1 MNIENEIINNKE
13 NLTIK
18 YAFKLLERLEILLKN
33 SKAENDIDKF
43 VLLKTAACDL
53 AFACEL
59 LIKSKLSR
67 YGNDSSYKPWESHNL
82 MTCYDKL
89 EPEDKTLLENKMLEK
104 NYNIMDVLRNE
115 NTSLAYEK
123 RYLYEENT
131 GIPNYKFLCHFAN
144 ALLELENEDTY
155 NLEIIDTLSDNFD
168 YTVFDKDN
176 ILEKHTAKIFEKA
189 NIYDIDNNFDYEEKY
204 IVKNMKTSDYALFS
218 ELIFKKFSN
227 ERNYRAHELSK
238 LHKRLE
244 DACKFLITKEDY
256 TYRYIVD
263 NKNINFYWTFDS
275 LLSSEEFDVG
285 DRLRDIYADLDDAFK
300 KSRYATTEFYDK
312 YDEVYNFAQRIKI
325 INDLLSGNHTE
336 VNTIMT
342 NKKILMEK
350 FGYHFMEKY
359 SFTAEEIK
367 NINIDYLMY
376 LNSCIDINFDY
387 AVPKKILLETNE
399 DIINKI
405 KYFILNYP
413 DEIIPIA
420 IDYLV
425 EKKDNFYILDQY
437 KYNISIK
444 LQKSGISQTRE
455 NIDKYISLVEQVN
468 IFLKQVNMCE
478 LEEYFTNYILSG
490 KILIYMIKI
499 NDSDRINSYIEYL
512 YNLYD
517 YHYDIDKFHLDFL
530 SKIYLEDINK
540 INKLRKIFKNNNQ
553 EELFYQQIG
562 YILEINEEQISKTLD
577 IINKNKILI
586 SYYKDPSLFKTDLNK
601 LLQFINEIN
610 QSDKIKLDEK
620 LSITN
625 KINLKKYNSIDM
637 RGIYKI
643 LYENN
648 LLFLYKYEGVMTYNV
663 NVIDDS
669 ILLNELMSYDLIK
682 NINSSRYSDRDRDG
696 ISTLVYN
703 IFNYKKIKNNLL
715 DLLIK
720 KIVIDNPHILD
731 KLNTSSGLQNNIY
744 KINIYNTWY
753 EKIENNNIFINGG
766 AYNLTAELKSELKNI
781 LLKAIENPNY
791 TMLEPLSERIKTIF
805 SNKELLKNINE
816 DILNKYSISLMQK
829 IVTVSKFK
837 TADFS
842 NIKYFKNLFR
852 VIYENNLNVDKMLD
866 LLNLLYD
873 FGNRGIVMP
882 FVMRLLTLN
891 SDETEFDILGNRHNF
906 NDDFIEY
913 LINNINGKNI
923 FEVAD
928 FIKNVN
934 IVPKEHDEEINM
946 LKI

>member
-18 YAFKLLERLEILLKN
+18 YASKLLERLEILLKN
-33 SKAENDIDKF
+33 SKAETDIDKF
-43 VLLKTAACDL
+43 VLLKTAASDL

-82 MTCYDKL
+82 MTCYSKL
-89 EPEDKTLLENKMLEK
+89 EQEDKTLLENKMLEK
-104 NYNIMDVLRNE
+104 NYNMIDVLSNE

-155 NLEIIDTLSDNFD
+155 KLEIIDTLSDNFD
-168 YTVFDKDN
+168 YTVFDKNN

-189 NIYDIDNNFDYEEKY
+189 NIYDIDNDFDYEERY
-204 IVKNMKTSDYALFS
+204 IIKNMKTSDYALFS

-227 ERNYRAHELSK
+227 GRNYRAHELSE

-325 INDLLSGNHTE
+325 INDLLLGNRTE
-336 VNTIMT
+336 VNIIMK

-350 FGYHFMEKY
+350 FGYHFMEIN

-376 LNSCIDINFDY
+376 LNSCIDVNSY
-387 AVPKKILLETNE
+387 CEVPKKILLETDKN
-399 DIINKI
+399 IINKI

-413 DEIIPIA
+413 DERIPIA

-425 EKKDNFYILDQY
+425 EKKDNYYILDQF

-444 LQKSGISQTRE
+444 LQESGISQTRE
-455 NIDKYISLVEQVN
+455 NIDKYISLVEQFN
-468 IFLKQVNMCE
+468 KCGLGKD
-478 LEEYFTNYILSG
+478 LTNSILSG
-490 KILIYMIKI
+490 KILMSMIKI
-499 NDSDRINSYIEYL
+499 NDLDKI
-512 YNLYD
+512 NLYIKYLFNLYYLD
-517 YHYDIDKFHLDFL
+517 YDINKFHFDFL

-553 EELFYQQIG
+553 KELFYQQIG
-562 YILEINEEQISKTLD
+562 YILEINEEQIYKTLD
-577 IINKNKILI
+577 IINKNKILMF
-586 SYYKDPSLFKTDLNK
+586 YYKDPNLFKTDLNK
-601 LLQFINEIN
+601 FLQFINEIN

-625 KINLKKYNSIDM
+625 KINLKKYNNIDM

-648 LLFLYKYEGVMTYNV
+648 LLFLYKYEGIMTANV
-663 NVIDDS
+663 NVIDDP
-669 ILLNELMSYDLIK
+669 ILLNELMGYDLIK
-682 NINSSRYSDRDRDG
+682 NINNSRYNDRDRDG
-696 ISTLVYN
+696 VSTLVYN
-703 IFNYKKIKNNLL
+703 MFNYKEIKDNLL
-715 DLLIK
+715 DLLTK
-720 KIVIDNPHILD
+720 KIVIDNPYILD

-753 EKIENNNIFINGG
+753 EKIENNSIFINGG

-781 LLKAIENPNY
+781 LLEAIENPNY
-791 TMLEPLSERIKTIF
+791 TMLEQLSERIRIIF
-805 SNKELLKNINE
+805 SNKELLKNIDK
-816 DILNKYSISLMQK
+816 DILNKYSISLMQN
-829 IVTVSKFK
+829 IVTKSKFK
-837 TADFS
+837 TTDFS
-842 NIKYFKNLFR
+842 NIKYFSKLFR
-852 VIYENNLNVDKMLD
+852 IIYENNLNIDKMLD
-866 LLNLLYD
+866 LLNLLYG

-882 FVMRLLTLN
+882 FVTKILTFN
-891 SDETEFDILGNRHNF
+891 SDRNEFDILGNRHNF
-906 NDDFIEY
+906 NADFIEY

-923 FEVAD
+923 IEVAD
-928 FIKNVN
+928 FISNID
-934 IVPKEHDEEINM
+934 IVPKEHNEKINM

>member
-18 YAFKLLERLEILLKN
+18 YASKLLERLEILLKN

-43 VLLKTAACDL
+43 VLLKTAASDL

-82 MTCYDKL
+82 KTCYDKL
-89 EPEDKTLLENKMLEK
+89 KQEDKTLLENKMLEK
-104 NYNIMDVLRNE
+104 NYNIIDVLSNE

-123 RYLYEENT
+123 RYLYEQNT
-131 GIPNYKFLCHFAN
+131 GIPNYKFLCLFAN

-168 YTVFDKDN
+168 YIVFDKDN

-189 NIYDIDNNFDYEEKY
+189 NIYDIDNDFDYEERY
-204 IVKNMKTSDYALFS
+204 IIKNMKTSDYALFS

-227 ERNYRAHELSK
+227 GRNYRSHELSE

-275 LLSSEEFDVG
+275 LLSGEEFDVG

-325 INDLLSGNHTE
+325 INDLLLGNHTE
-336 VNTIMT
+336 VNIIME

-376 LNSCIDINFDY
+376 LKNIDINFDY

-413 DEIIPIA
+413 NKQIPIA

-425 EKKDNFYILDQY
+425 EKKDNSYILDQY
-437 KYNISIK
+437 KHNISIK
-444 LQKSGISQTRE
+444 LQESGISQTRE
-455 NIDKYISLVEQVN
+455 NIDKYISL
-468 IFLKQVNMCE
+468 LKQVNTLLKQVNRCE

-499 NDSDRINSYIEYL
+499 NNLDIINSYIKYL
-512 YNLYD
+512 FNLYD
-517 YHYDIDKFHLDFL
+517 SHYDIDKFHLDFL

-540 INKLRKIFKNNNQ
+540 INELRKIFKNNNQ
-553 EELFYQQIG
+553 KELFYQQIG
-562 YILEINEEQISKTLD
+562 YILEINEEQIYKTLD
-577 IINKNKILI
+577 IINKNQIPI
-586 SYYKDPSLFKTDLNK
+586 SYYKDPNLFKTDLNK
-601 LLQFINEIN
+601 FLQFINEIN

-625 KINLKKYNSIDM
+625 KINLKKYNNIDM
-637 RGIYKI
+637 KKIYKI

-648 LLFLYKYEGVMTYNV
+648 LLFLYKYEGIMTYNV
-663 NVIDDS
+663 NVIDNTN
-669 ILLNELMSYDLIK
+669 LLNELMGYDLIK
-682 NINSSRYSDRDRDG
+682 NINNSRYNDSDRHG

-703 IFNYKKIKNNLL
+703 MFNYKEIKDNLL
-715 DLLIK
+715 DLLTK
-720 KIVIDNPHILD
+720 KIVIDNPSILN

-781 LLKAIENPNY
+781 LLEAIENPNY
-791 TMLEPLSERIKTIF
+791 TMLESLSERIRIIF
-805 SNKELLKNINE
+805 SNKELLKNIDE
-816 DILNKYSISLMQK
+816 DILNKYSISLMQN
-829 IVTVSKFK
+829 IVTKSKFK

-842 NIKYFKNLFR
+842 NIKYFSKLFR
-852 VIYENNLNVDKMLD
+852 IIYENNLNIDKMLE
-866 LLNLLYD
+866 LLNLSYD

-882 FVMRLLTLN
+882 FVTKILTFN
-891 SDETEFDILGNRHNF
+891 SDRNEFDILGNRHNF
-906 NDDFIEY
+906 NADFIEY

-923 FEVAD
+923 IEVAD
-928 FIKNVN
+928 FICNIN

>member
-18 YAFKLLERLEILLKN
+18 YASKLLERLEILLKN
-33 SKAENDIDKF
+33 SKAESDIDKF

-67 YGNDSSYKPWESHNL
+67 YGNDSLYKPWESHNL
-82 MTCYDKL
+82 MACYDKL
-89 EPEDKTLLENKMLEK
+89 EQEDKTLLENKMLEK

-168 YTVFDKDN
+168 YTVFDKNN

-189 NIYDIDNNFDYEEKY
+189 NIYDIDNNFDCEERY
-204 IVKNMKTSDYALFS
+204 IIKNMKTSDYALFS

-227 ERNYRAHELSK
+227 GRNCRSHELSE

-275 LLSSEEFDVG
+275 LLSGEEFDVG

-325 INDLLSGNHTE
+325 INDLLFGNRTE

-350 FGYHFMEKY
+350 FGYHFMEIN

-367 NINIDYLMY
+367 NINIDYLMF
-376 LNSCIDINFDY
+376 LKSCIDNNFDY
-387 AVPKKILLETNE
+387 AVPKKILLETDKN
-399 DIINKI
+399 IINKI

-413 DEIIPIA
+413 DERIPIA

-425 EKKDNFYILDQY
+425 EKKDNSYILDQY

-444 LQKSGISQTRE
+444 LQESGISQTRE
-455 NIDKYISLVEQVN
+455 NIDKYISL
-468 IFLKQVNMCE
+468 LKQVNTLLKQVNRCE

-499 NDSDRINSYIEYL
+499 NNLDIINSYIKYL
-512 YNLYD
+512 FDLYD
-517 YHYDIDKFHLDFL
+517 SHYDIDKFHLDFL
-530 SKIYLEDINK
+530 AKIYLEDINK

-562 YILEINEEQISKTLD
+562 YILEISEEQIYKTLD
-577 IINKNKILI
+577 IINKNQIQI

-625 KINLKKYNSIDM
+625 KINLKKYNNIDM

-643 LYENN
+643 LYEHN
-648 LLFLYKYEGVMTYNV
+648 LLFLYKYEGIMTANV
-663 NVIDDS
+663 NVIDDP
-669 ILLNELMSYDLIK
+669 ILLNKLMGYDLIK
-682 NINSSRYSDRDRDG
+682 NINNSRYSDKDRDG

-703 IFNYKKIKNNLL
+703 MFNYKEIKDNLL
-715 DLLIK
+715 DLLTK
-720 KIVIDNPHILD
+720 KIVIDNPSILN
-731 KLNTSSGLQNNIY
+731 KLNSSSGLQNNIY

-791 TMLEPLSERIKTIF
+791 TMLEPLSERIKIIF
-805 SNKELLKNINE
+805 SNKELLKNIDE

-882 FVMRLLTLN
+882 FVTELLTLN
-891 SDETEFDILGNRHNF
+891 SDGNEFDILGNRHNF

-928 FIKNVN
+928 FIKNIN

>member
-18 YAFKLLERLEILLKN
+18 YASKLLERLGILLKN

-67 YGNDSSYKPWESHNL
+67 YGNDSLYKPWESHNL
-82 MTCYDKL
+82 MACYSKL
-89 EPEDKTLLENKMLEK
+89 EQEDKTLLENKMLEK
-104 NYNIMDVLRNE
+104 NYNIIDILSNE

-131 GIPNYKFLCHFAN
+131 GIPNYKFLCLFAN
-144 ALLELENEDTY
+144 ALLELENENTY

-168 YTVFDKDN
+168 YTVFDRDN

-189 NIYDIDNNFDYEEKY
+189 NIYDIDNDFDYEERY
-204 IVKNMKTSDYALFS
+204 IIKNMKTSDYALFS

-227 ERNYRAHELSK
+227 GRNYRSHELSE
-238 LHKRLE
+238 LHKKLE

-263 NKNINFYWTFDS
+263 NKSINFYWTFDS

-312 YDEVYNFAQRIKI
+312 YDEVCNFAQRIKI
-325 INDLLSGNHTE
+325 INDLLLGNRIE
-336 VNTIMT
+336 VNIIMA

-350 FGYHFMEKY
+350 FGYHFMEIN

-367 NINIDYLMY
+367 NINIDYLMF
-376 LNSCIDINFDY
+376 LKSCIDSNFDY
-387 AVPKKILLETNE
+387 AVPKKILLETDKN
-399 DIINKI
+399 IINKI

-413 DEIIPIA
+413 DERIPIA

-425 EKKDNFYILDQY
+425 EKKDNSYILDQY

-444 LQKSGISQTRE
+444 LQESGISQTRE
-455 NIDKYISLVEQVN
+455 NIDKYISLV
-468 IFLKQVNMCE
+468 KQFNKCG
-478 LEEYFTNYILSG
+478 LGKDLTNSILSG
-490 KILIYMIKI
+490 KILISMIKI
-499 NDSDRINSYIEYL
+499 NDLDKINSYIKYL
-512 YNLYD
+512 FNLYYLD
-517 YHYDIDKFHLDFL
+517 YDINKFHFDFL
-530 SKIYLEDINK
+530 SKVYLEDINK

-562 YILEINEEQISKTLD
+562 YILDINEEQIYKTLD
-577 IINKNKILI
+577 IINKNKILKT
-586 SYYKDPSLFKTDLNK
+586 YYRDPNLFKTDLNK
-601 LLQFINEIN
+601 FLQFINEIK
-610 QSDKIKLDEK
+610 QSDKIKLDEE
-620 LSITN
+620 LYITN

-637 RGIYKI
+637 REIYKI

-648 LLFLYKYEGVMTYNV
+648 LLFLYKYEGIMTASV

-669 ILLNELMSYDLIK
+669 GLLNELMGYDLIK
-682 NINSSRYSDRDRDG
+682 NINSSRYNDSDRYG

-703 IFNYKKIKNNLL
+703 IFYYKEIKDNLL
-715 DLLIK
+715 DLLTK
-720 KIVIDNPHILD
+720 KIVIDNPYILD
-731 KLNTSSGLQNNIY
+731 KLNSSSGLQNNIY

-753 EKIENNNIFINGG
+753 EKIKNNNIFINGG

-781 LLKAIENPNY
+781 LLKAIKNPNY
-791 TMLEPLSERIKTIF
+791 TMLEPLSDRIKTIF
-805 SNKELLKNINE
+805 SNKELLKNINK
-816 DILNKYSISLMQK
+816 DILNKYSISLMQN

-842 NIKYFKNLFR
+842 NIKYFRSLFR
-852 VIYENNLNVDKMLD
+852 IIYENNLNVDKMLE

-873 FGNRGIVMP
+873 FKNRAIMT
-882 FVMRLLTLN
+882 FVTNLLTLN

-928 FIKNVN
+928 FIKNIN
-934 IVPKEHDEEINM
+934 IVPKEHDEKRNM
-946 LKI
+946 VRI

>member
-18 YAFKLLERLEILLKN
+18 YASKLLERLEILLKN
-33 SKAENDIDKF
+33 SKAETDIDKF
-43 VLLKTAACDL
+43 VLLKTAASDL

-82 MTCYDKL
+82 KTCYDKL
-89 EPEDKTLLENKMLEK
+89 KQEDKTLLENKMLEK
-104 NYNIMDVLRNE
+104 NYNIIDVLRNE

-168 YTVFDKDN
+168 YTVFDKNN

-189 NIYDIDNNFDYEEKY
+189 NIYDIDNNFDCEERY
-204 IVKNMKTSDYALFS
+204 IIKNMKTSDYALFS

-227 ERNYRAHELSK
+227 GRNCRSHELSE

-275 LLSSEEFDVG
+275 LLSGEEFDVG

-325 INDLLSGNHTE
+325 INDLLLGNRTE
-336 VNTIMT
+336 VNIIME

-350 FGYHFMEKY
+350 FGYHFMEIN
-359 SFTAEEIK
+359 SFAAEEIK

-376 LNSCIDINFDY
+376 LNSCIDVNSY
-387 AVPKKILLETNE
+387 CEVPKKILLETNE
-399 DIINKI
+399 NIINKI

-444 LQKSGISQTRE
+444 LQESGISQTRE
-455 NIDKYISLVEQVN
+455 NIDKYMSLIEQVN
-468 IFLKQVNMCE
+468 KCGLGKD
-478 LEEYFTNYILSG
+478 LTNYILSG

-499 NDSDRINSYIEYL
+499 NDLDRINAYIKYL
-512 YNLYD
+512 FNLYFLG
-517 YHYDIDKFHLDFL
+517 YDINKFHLDFL

-562 YILEINEEQISKTLD
+562 YILEISEEQIYKTLD
-577 IINKNKILI
+577 IINKNQIQI
-586 SYYKDPSLFKTDLNK
+586 SYYKDPSLFKIDLNK

-637 RGIYKI
+637 KKIYKI

-648 LLFLYKYEGVMTYNV
+648 LLFLYKYEGIMTYNV
-663 NVIDDS
+663 NVIDNPT
-669 ILLNELMSYDLIK
+669 LLNELMSYDLIK
-682 NINSSRYSDRDRDG
+682 NINSSRYNDSDRHG

-703 IFNYKKIKNNLL
+703 MFNYKEIKDNLL
-715 DLLIK
+715 DLLTK
-720 KIVIDNPHILD
+720 KIVIDKPSILN

-753 EKIENNNIFINGG
+753 EKIENNNIFIDGR

-791 TMLEPLSERIKTIF
+791 TMLEPLSERIRIIF
-805 SNKELLKNINE
+805 SNKELLKNIDE
-816 DILNKYSISLMQK
+816 DILNKYSISLMQNIITK
-829 IVTVSKFK
+829 SKFK
-837 TADFS
+837 TTNFS
-842 NIKYFKNLFR
+842 NTKYFSNLFR
-852 VIYENNLNVDKMLD
+852 VIYENNLNVDKMLE
-866 LLNLLYD
+866 LLNLLYY
-873 FGNRGIVMP
+873 FKNRVIMT
-882 FVMRLLTLN
+882 FVTELLTLN
-891 SDETEFDILGNRHNF
+891 SDENEFDILGNRHNF
-906 NDDFIEY
+906 NADFIEY

-928 FIKNVN
+928 FIKNIN
-934 IVPKEHDEEINM
+934 IVSKEYDEEINM

>member
-18 YAFKLLERLEILLKN
+18 YASKLLERLEILLNN
-33 SKAENDIDKF
+33 SKAKNDIDKF

-67 YGNDSSYKPWESHNL
+67 YGNDSLYKPWESHNL
-82 MTCYDKL
+82 KKCYDKL
-89 EPEDKTLLENKMLEK
+89 EQEDKTLLENKMLEK
-104 NYNIMDVLRNE
+104 NYNIIDVLSNE

-123 RYLYEENT
+123 RYLYEQNT

-144 ALLELENEDTY
+144 ALLELENENTY

-168 YTVFDKDN
+168 YTVFDRDN

-189 NIYDIDNNFDYEEKY
+189 NIYDIDNDFDYEERY
-204 IVKNMKTSDYALFS
+204 IIKNMKTSDYALFS

-227 ERNYRAHELSK
+227 GRNYRSHELSE

-325 INDLLSGNHTE
+325 INDLLLGNRTE

-342 NKKILMEK
+342 NKNILMKE
-350 FGYHFMEKY
+350 FGYHFMERY

-376 LNSCIDINFDY
+376 LKNIDINFDY
-387 AVPKKILLETNE
+387 AVPKKILLETNKN
-399 DIINKI
+399 IINKI

-413 DEIIPIA
+413 DERIPIA

-425 EKKDNFYILDQY
+425 EKKNNSYILDQY

-444 LQKSGISQTRE
+444 LQESGISQTRE
-455 NIDKYISLVEQVN
+455 NIDKYISLVEQ
-468 IFLKQVNMCE
+468 FNMCG
-478 LEEYFTNYILSG
+478 LGKDLTNHILSE
-490 KILIYMIKI
+490 KILISMIKI
-499 NDSDRINSYIEYL
+499 NDLDKI
-512 YNLYD
+512 NLYIK
-517 YHYDIDKFHLDFL
+517 YLFNLYSFGYYIDKFHFDFL

-562 YILEINEEQISKTLD
+562 YILEINEEQIYKTLD

-586 SYYKDPSLFKTDLNK
+586 SYYKDPNLFKTDLNEF
-601 LLQFINEIN
+601 LQFIKEIK

-620 LSITN
+620 LIITN

-637 RGIYKI
+637 REIYKI

-648 LLFLYKYEGVMTYNV
+648 LLFLYKYEGIMTSNV

-669 ILLNELMSYDLIK
+669 GLLNELMGYDLIK
-682 NINSSRYSDRDRDG
+682 NINSSRYNDSDRYG

-703 IFNYKKIKNNLL
+703 MFNYKEIKNNLL
-715 DLLIK
+715 DLLTK
-720 KIVIDNPHILD
+720 KIVIDKPYILN
-731 KLNTSSGLQNNIY
+731 KLNNSSGLQNNIY

-766 AYNLTAELKSELKNI
+766 VYNLTAELKSELKNI
-781 LLKAIENPNY
+781 FLEAIENPNY

-805 SNKELLKNINE
+805 SNKELLKNIDE
-816 DILNKYSISLMQK
+816 DILNKYSISLMQN

-842 NIKYFKNLFR
+842 NIKYFSKLFR
-852 VIYENNLNVDKMLD
+852 IIYENNLNIDKMLD

-873 FGNRGIVMP
+873 FKNRAIMT
-882 FVMRLLTLN
+882 FVTNLLTLN

-913 LINNINGKNI
+913 LINNINSKNI
-923 FEVAD
+923 IEVAD
-928 FIKNVN
+928 FINN
-934 IVPKEHDEEINM
+934 INTVPKEHDEEINM
-946 LKI
+946 LKL

>member
-18 YAFKLLERLEILLKN
+18 YASKLLERLEILLKN
-33 SKAENDIDKF
+33 SKAETDIDKF
-43 VLLKTAACDL
+43 VLLKTAASDL

-82 MTCYDKL
+82 MACYDKL
-89 EPEDKTLLENKMLEK
+89 KQEDKTLLENKMLEK
-104 NYNIMDVLRNE
+104 NYNMIDVLSNE

-168 YTVFDKDN
+168 YTMFDRDK

-189 NIYDIDNNFDYEEKY
+189 NIYDIDNNFDGEERY
-204 IVKNMKTSDYALFS
+204 IIKNMKTSDYALFS

-227 ERNYRAHELSK
+227 VRNYRSHELSE

-325 INDLLSGNHTE
+325 INDLLLGNRTE

-350 FGYHFMEKY
+350 FGYHFMEIN

-367 NINIDYLMY
+367 NINIDYLMF
-376 LNSCIDINFDY
+376 LKSCIDNNFDY
-387 AVPKKILLETNE
+387 AVPKKILLETDKN
-399 DIINKI
+399 IINKI

-413 DEIIPIA
+413 DERIPIA

-425 EKKDNFYILDQY
+425 EKKDNSYILDQY

-444 LQKSGISQTRE
+444 LQESGISQTRE
-455 NIDKYISLVEQVN
+455 NIDKYISLIEQFN
-468 IFLKQVNMCE
+468 KCGLGKD
-478 LEEYFTNYILSG
+478 LTNYILSG
-490 KILIYMIKI
+490 KILISMIKI
-499 NDSDRINSYIEYL
+499 NDLDKI
-512 YNLYD
+512 NLYIKYLFNLYYLD
-517 YHYDIDKFHLDFL
+517 YDINKFHFDFL

-553 EELFYQQIG
+553 KELFYQQIG
-562 YILEINEEQISKTLD
+562 YILEINEEQIYKTLD
-577 IINKNKILI
+577 IINKNKILMF
-586 SYYKDPSLFKTDLNK
+586 YYKDPNLFKTDLNK
-601 LLQFINEIN
+601 FLQFINEIN

-637 RGIYKI
+637 KKIYKI

-648 LLFLYKYEGVMTYNV
+648 LLFLYKYEGIMTASV

-669 ILLNELMSYDLIK
+669 GLLNELMSYDLIK
-682 NINSSRYSDRDRDG
+682 NINNSRYNDSDRYG

-703 IFNYKKIKNNLL
+703 IFNYKEIKDNLL
-715 DLLIK
+715 DLLTK

-753 EKIENNNIFINGG
+753 EKIENNNIFIDGG
-766 AYNLTAELKSELKNI
+766 VCNLTAELKSELKNI
-781 LLKAIENPNY
+781 LLEAIENPNY
-791 TMLEPLSERIKTIF
+791 TMLEPLSERIRIIF

-816 DILNKYSISLMQK
+816 DILNKYSISLMQN
-829 IVTVSKFK
+829 IVTKSKFK
-837 TADFS
+837 ATNFS
-842 NIKYFKNLFR
+842 NIKYFSNLFR
-852 VIYENNLNVDKMLD
+852 VIYENNLNVDKMLE
-866 LLNLLYD
+866 LLNLLYG
-873 FGNRGIVMP
+873 FKNRAIMT
-882 FVMRLLTLN
+882 FVTNLLTLN
-891 SDETEFDILGNRHNF
+891 SDVNEFDILGNRHNF

-923 FEVAD
+923 FEVDD
-928 FIKNVN
+928 FIKNIS

>member
-18 YAFKLLERLEILLKN
+18 YASKLLERLEILLKN

-43 VLLKTAACDL
+43 VLLKTAASDL

-82 MTCYDKL
+82 KTCYRKL
-89 EPEDKTLLENKMLEK
+89 KQEDKTLLENKMLEK
-104 NYNIMDVLRNE
+104 NYNIIDILSNE

-123 RYLYEENT
+123 RYLYEQNT
-131 GIPNYKFLCHFAN
+131 GIPNYKFLFLFAN
-144 ALLELENEDTY
+144 ALLELENENTY

-168 YTVFDKDN
+168 YTVFDRDN

-189 NIYDIDNNFDYEEKY
+189 NIYDIDNNFDYEEEY
-204 IVKNMKTSDYALFS
+204 IIKNMKTSDYALFS

-227 ERNYRAHELSK
+227 GRNYRSHELSE

-325 INDLLSGNHTE
+325 INDLLLGNRTE
-336 VNTIMT
+336 VNIIME
-342 NKKILMEK
+342 KKNILMKE

-367 NINIDYLMY
+367 NINIDYLMF
-376 LNSCIDINFDY
+376 LKSCIDNNFDY

-399 DIINKI
+399 DIINKV
-405 KYFILNYP
+405 KYFLLNYP
-413 DEIIPIA
+413 DKTIPIA

-425 EKKDNFYILDQY
+425 EKKDNSYILDQY

-444 LQKSGISQTRE
+444 LQESGISQTRE
-455 NIDKYISLVEQVN
+455 NIDKYISFVEQFN
-468 IFLKQVNMCE
+468 KLLKQVNMCE

-490 KILIYMIKI
+490 KILIYMIKVNNLDI
-499 NDSDRINSYIEYL
+499 INSYIKYL
-512 YNLYD
+512 FDLYD
-517 YHYDIDKFHLDFL
+517 SGYDINKFHLDFL

-562 YILEINEEQISKTLD
+562 YILEINEEQIYKTLD
-577 IINKNKILI
+577 IINKNKIPKT
-586 SYYKDPSLFKTDLNK
+586 YYKDPNLFKTDLNEF
-601 LLQFINEIN
+601 LQFIKEIN
-610 QSDKIKLDEK
+610 QSDKIKLNEK
-620 LSITN
+620 LIITN
-625 KINLKKYNSIDM
+625 GINLKKYNTIDM
-637 RGIYKI
+637 REIYKI
-643 LYENN
+643 LYKNN
-648 LLFLYKYEGVMTYNV
+648 LLFLYKYEGIMTASV
-663 NVIDDS
+663 NVIDDP
-669 ILLNELMSYDLIK
+669 ILLNELMGYDLIK
-682 NINSSRYSDRDRDG
+682 NINNSRYNDRDRYG

-703 IFNYKKIKNNLL
+703 IFYYKKIKDNLL
-715 DLLIK
+715 DLLTK
-720 KIVIDNPHILD
+720 KIVIDNPYILD
-731 KLNTSSGLQNNIY
+731 KLNNSSGLQNNIY

-791 TMLEPLSERIKTIF
+791 TMLEPLSERIRIIF
-805 SNKELLKNINE
+805 SNKELLKNIDE
-816 DILNKYSISLMQK
+816 DILNKYSISLMQN

-842 NIKYFKNLFR
+842 NIKYFRSLFR
-852 VIYENNLNVDKMLD
+852 IIYENNLNVDKMLE

-873 FGNRGIVMP
+873 FKNRAIMT
-882 FVMRLLTLN
+882 FVTNLLTLN
-891 SDETEFDILGNRHNF
+891 SDKNEFDILGNRHNF
-906 NDDFIEY
+906 NDGFIEY

-923 FEVAD
+923 LGVAD
-928 FIKNVN
+928 FINNIN
-934 IVPKEHDEEINM
+934 IVPKEHDEKRNM
-946 LKI
+946 VRI

>member
-18 YAFKLLERLEILLKN
+18 YASKLLERLEILLKN
-33 SKAENDIDKF
+33 SKAESDIDKF

-67 YGNDSSYKPWESHNL
+67 YGNDSLYKPWESHNL
-82 MTCYDKL
+82 MACYSKL
-89 EPEDKTLLENKMLEK
+89 KQEDKTLLENKMLEK
-104 NYNIMDVLRNE
+104 NYNIIDVLSNE

-123 RYLYEENT
+123 RYLYEQNT

-168 YTVFDKDN
+168 YTMFDRDK

-189 NIYDIDNNFDYEEKY
+189 NIYDIDNNFDGEERY
-204 IVKNMKTSDYALFS
+204 IIKNMKTSDYALFS

-227 ERNYRAHELSK
+227 GRNYRSHELSE
-238 LHKRLE
+238 LHKILE

-325 INDLLSGNHTE
+325 INDLLLGNRTE

-350 FGYHFMEKY
+350 FGYHFMEIN

-367 NINIDYLMY
+367 NINIDYLMF
-376 LNSCIDINFDY
+376 LKSCIDNNFDY
-387 AVPKKILLETNE
+387 AVPKKILLETDKN
-399 DIINKI
+399 IINKI

-413 DEIIPIA
+413 DERIPIA

-425 EKKDNFYILDQY
+425 EKKDNSYILDQY

-444 LQKSGISQTRE
+444 LQESGISQTRK

-468 IFLKQVNMCE
+468 KLLKQVNRCE
-478 LEEYFTNYILSG
+478 LEEYFTNYILFG

-517 YHYDIDKFHLDFL
+517 SHYDIDKFHLDFL

-540 INKLRKIFKNNNQ
+540 INELRKIFKNNNQ

-562 YILEINEEQISKTLD
+562 YILEINEEQIYKTLD
-577 IINKNKILI
+577 IINKNKIPI
-586 SYYKDPSLFKTDLNK
+586 SYYKDPNLFKTDLNEF
-601 LLQFINEIN
+601 LQFINEIN
-610 QSDKIKLDEK
+610 LSDKIMLDAKLI
-620 LSITN
+620 ITN
-625 KINLKKYNSIDM
+625 KTNLKKYNSIDM
-637 RGIYKI
+637 KKIYKI

-648 LLFLYKYEGVMTYNV
+648 LLFLYKYEGVMTANV

-669 ILLNELMSYDLIK
+669 GLLNELMSYDLIK
-682 NINSSRYSDRDRDG
+682 NINNSRYNDSDRYG

-703 IFNYKKIKNNLL
+703 IFNYKEIKDNLL
-715 DLLIK
+715 DLLTK

-753 EKIENNNIFINGG
+753 EKIENNNIFIDGG

-791 TMLEPLSERIKTIF
+791 TMLEPLSERIRIIF
-805 SNKELLKNINE
+805 SNKELLKNIDE
-816 DILNKYSISLMQK
+816 DILNKYSISLMQNIITK
-829 IVTVSKFK
+829 SKFK
-837 TADFS
+837 TTNFS
-842 NIKYFKNLFR
+842 NTKYFSNLFR
-852 VIYENNLNVDKMLD
+852 VIYENNLNVDKMLE
-866 LLNLLYD
+866 LLNLLYY
-873 FGNRGIVMP
+873 FKNRVIMT
-882 FVMRLLTLN
+882 FVTELLTLN
-891 SDETEFDILGNRHNF
+891 SDVNEFDILDNRHNF

-923 FEVAD
+923 FEVDD
-928 FIKNVN
+928 FIKNIS

>member
-18 YAFKLLERLEILLKN
+18 YASKLLERLEILLKN
-33 SKAENDIDKF
+33 SKAETDIDKF
-43 VLLKTAACDL
+43 VLLKTAASDL

-59 LIKSKLSR
+59 LIKSKLST

-82 MTCYDKL
+82 KTCYDKL
-89 EPEDKTLLENKMLEK
+89 KQEDKTLLENKMLEK
-104 NYNIMDVLRNE
+104 NYNIIDVLRNE

-123 RYLYEENT
+123 RYLYEQNT

-168 YTVFDKDN
+168 YIVFDRDN

-189 NIYDIDNNFDYEEKY
+189 NIYDIDNDFDYEERY
-204 IVKNMKTSDYALFS
+204 IIKNMKTSDYALFS

-227 ERNYRAHELSK
+227 GRNYRSHELSE

-275 LLSSEEFDVG
+275 LLSGENFDVG

-325 INDLLSGNHTE
+325 INDLLLGNRTE
-336 VNTIMT
+336 VNIIME

-350 FGYHFMEKY
+350 FGYHFMEIN
-359 SFTAEEIK
+359 SFAAEEIK

-376 LNSCIDINFDY
+376 LNSCIDVNSY
-387 AVPKKILLETNE
+387 CEVPKKILLETNE
-399 DIINKI
+399 NIINKI

-413 DEIIPIA
+413 DERIPIA

-425 EKKDNFYILDQY
+425 EKKDNSYILDEY

-444 LQKSGISQTRE
+444 LQESGISQTRE
-455 NIDKYISLVEQVN
+455 NIDKYISLV
-468 IFLKQVNMCE
+468 KQANMCGLGE
-478 LEEYFTNYILSG
+478 HLINYILSG

-499 NDSDRINSYIEYL
+499 NDSDRINSYIKYL
-512 YNLYD
+512 FNLYYLD
-517 YHYDIDKFHLDFL
+517 YDINKFHLDFL

-553 EELFYQQIG
+553 EELFYQQVG
-562 YILEINEEQISKTLD
+562 YILEINEEQIYKNLD
-577 IINKNKILI
+577 IINKNQIQI

-637 RGIYKI
+637 KKIYKI

-648 LLFLYKYEGVMTYNV
+648 LLFLYKYEGIMTYNV

-669 ILLNELMSYDLIK
+669 GLLNELMSYDLIK
-682 NINSSRYSDRDRDG
+682 NINSSRYNDSDRYG

-703 IFNYKKIKNNLL
+703 IFNYKKIKDNLL
-715 DLLIK
+715 DLLTK

-753 EKIENNNIFINGG
+753 EKIENNSIFINGG
-766 AYNLTAELKSELKNI
+766 VYNLTAELKSELKNS
-781 LLKAIENPNY
+781 LLKAIKNPNY
-791 TMLEPLSERIKTIF
+791 TMLEPLSERIRIIF
-805 SNKELLKNINE
+805 SNKELLKNIDE
-816 DILNKYSISLMQK
+816 DILNKYSISLMQN
-829 IVTVSKFK
+829 IVTKSKFK

-842 NIKYFKNLFR
+842 NIKYFSKLFR
-852 VIYENNLNVDKMLD
+852 IIYENNLNIDKMLE

-882 FVMRLLTLN
+882 FVTELLTLN
-891 SDETEFDILGNRHNF
+891 SDENEFDILGNRHNF
-906 NDDFIEY
+906 NADFIEY

-928 FIKNVN
+928 FIKNIN
-934 IVPKEHDEEINM
+934 IVSKEYDEEINM

>member
-18 YAFKLLERLEILLKN
+18 YASKLLERLEILLKN
-33 SKAENDIDKF
+33 SKAESDIDKF

-67 YGNDSSYKPWESHNL
+67 YGNDSLYKPWESHNL
-82 MTCYDKL
+82 MACYDKL
-89 EPEDKTLLENKMLEK
+89 KQEDKTLLENKMLEK
-104 NYNIMDVLRNE
+104 NYNMIDVLSNE

-168 YTVFDKDN
+168 YTVFDKNN

-189 NIYDIDNNFDYEEKY
+189 NIYDIDNNFDGEERY
-204 IVKNMKTSDYALFS
+204 IIKNMKTSDYALFS

-227 ERNYRAHELSK
+227 GRNCRSHELSE

-275 LLSSEEFDVG
+275 LLSGEEFDVG

-325 INDLLSGNHTE
+325 INDLLLGNCTE

-350 FGYHFMEKY
+350 FGYHFMEIN

-367 NINIDYLMY
+367 NINIDYLMF
-376 LNSCIDINFDY
+376 LKSCIDNNFDY
-387 AVPKKILLETNE
+387 AVPKKILLETDKN
-399 DIINKI
+399 IINKI

-413 DEIIPIA
+413 DERIPIA

-425 EKKDNFYILDQY
+425 EKKDNSYILDQY

-444 LQKSGISQTRE
+444 LQESGISQTRE
-455 NIDKYISLVEQVN
+455 NIDKYISLIEQFN
-468 IFLKQVNMCE
+468 KCGLGKD
-478 LEEYFTNYILSG
+478 LTNYILSG
-490 KILIYMIKI
+490 KILISMIKI
-499 NDSDRINSYIEYL
+499 NDLDKI
-512 YNLYD
+512 NLYIKYLFNLYYLD
-517 YHYDIDKFHLDFL
+517 YDINKFHFDFL

-562 YILEINEEQISKTLD
+562 YILEISEEQIYKTLD
-577 IINKNKILI
+577 IINKNKIPI
-586 SYYKDPSLFKTDLNK
+586 SYYKDPNLFKTDLNEF
-601 LLQFINEIN
+601 LQFINEIN
-610 QSDKIKLDEK
+610 LSDKIMLDAKLI
-620 LSITN
+620 ITN
-625 KINLKKYNSIDM
+625 KTNLKKYNSIDM
-637 RGIYKI
+637 KKIYKI

-648 LLFLYKYEGVMTYNV
+648 LLFLYKYEGIMTANV

-669 ILLNELMSYDLIK
+669 GLLNELMSYDLIK
-682 NINSSRYSDRDRDG
+682 NINNSRYNDRDRDG
-696 ISTLVYN
+696 VSTLVYN
-703 IFNYKKIKNNLL
+703 MFNYKEIKDNLL
-715 DLLIK
+715 DLLTK
-720 KIVIDNPHILD
+720 KIVIDNPYILD
-731 KLNTSSGLQNNIY
+731 KLNTSSGLENNIY

-791 TMLEPLSERIKTIF
+791 TMLEPLSERIKIIF
-805 SNKELLKNINE
+805 SNKELLKNIDE

-882 FVMRLLTLN
+882 FVTELLTLN
-891 SDETEFDILGNRHNF
+891 SDGNEFDILGNRHNF

-928 FIKNVN
+928 FIKNIN

>member
-18 YAFKLLERLEILLKN
+18 YASKLLERLEILLKN
-33 SKAENDIDKF
+33 SKAETDIDKF
-43 VLLKTAACDL
+43 VLLKTAASDL

-82 MTCYDKL
+82 MTCYSKL
-89 EPEDKTLLENKMLEK
+89 KQEDKTLLENKMLEK
-104 NYNIMDVLRNE
+104 NYNIIDVLSNE

-123 RYLYEENT
+123 RYLYEQNT

-168 YTVFDKDN
+168 YTMFDRDK

-189 NIYDIDNNFDYEEKY
+189 NIYDIDNNFDGEERY
-204 IVKNMKTSDYALFS
+204 IIKNMKTSDYALFS

-227 ERNYRAHELSK
+227 VRNYRSHELSE

-325 INDLLSGNHTE
+325 INDLLLGNRTE

-350 FGYHFMEKY
+350 FGYHFMEIN

-367 NINIDYLMY
+367 NINIDYLMF
-376 LNSCIDINFDY
+376 LKSCIDNNFDY
-387 AVPKKILLETNE
+387 AVPKKILLETDKN
-399 DIINKI
+399 IINKI

-413 DEIIPIA
+413 DERIPIA

-425 EKKDNFYILDQY
+425 EKKDNYYILDQF

-444 LQKSGISQTRE
+444 LQESGISQTRE
-455 NIDKYISLVEQVN
+455 NIDKYISLVEQFN
-468 IFLKQVNMCE
+468 KCGLGKD
-478 LEEYFTNYILSG
+478 LTNSILSG
-490 KILIYMIKI
+490 KILMSMIKI
-499 NDSDRINSYIEYL
+499 NDLDKI
-512 YNLYD
+512 NLYIK
-517 YHYDIDKFHLDFL
+517 YLFNLYSSGYYIDKFHLDFL

-553 EELFYQQIG
+553 EELFYQQVG
-562 YILEINEEQISKTLD
+562 YILEINKEQIYKTLD
-577 IINKNKILI
+577 IINKNKILRF
-586 SYYKDPSLFKTDLNK
+586 YYNDPNLFKTDLNEF
-601 LLQFINEIN
+601 LQFINEIN
-610 QSDKIKLDEK
+610 LSDKIMLDAKLI
-620 LSITN
+620 ITN
-625 KINLKKYNSIDM
+625 KTNLKKYNSIDM
-637 RGIYKI
+637 KKIYKI

-648 LLFLYKYEGVMTYNV
+648 LLFLYKYEGVMTANV
-663 NVIDDS
+663 NVIDDPG
-669 ILLNELMSYDLIK
+669 LLNELMGYDLIK
-682 NINSSRYSDRDRDG
+682 NINNSRYNDRDRDG
-696 ISTLVYN
+696 VSTLVYN
-703 IFNYKKIKNNLL
+703 MFNYKEIKDNLL
-715 DLLIK
+715 DLLTK
-720 KIVIDNPHILD
+720 KIVIDNPYILD
-731 KLNTSSGLQNNIY
+731 KLNTSSGLENNIY

-791 TMLEPLSERIKTIF
+791 TMLEQLSERIRIIF
-805 SNKELLKNINE
+805 SNKELLKNIDK
-816 DILNKYSISLMQK
+816 DILNKYSISLMQN
-829 IVTVSKFK
+829 IVTKSKFK
-837 TADFS
+837 TTNFP
-842 NIKYFKNLFR
+842 NIKYFSKLFR
-852 VIYENNLNVDKMLD
+852 IIYENNLNVDKMLE
-866 LLNLLYD
+866 LLNLLYY
-873 FGNRGIVMP
+873 FKNRVIMT
-882 FVMRLLTLN
+882 FVTELLTLN
-891 SDETEFDILGNRHNF
+891 SDVNEFDILGNRHNF

-923 FEVAD
+923 FEVDD
-928 FIKNVN
+928 FIKNIS

>member
-18 YAFKLLERLEILLKN
+18 YASKLLERLEILLKN
-33 SKAENDIDKF
+33 SKAESDIDKF

-67 YGNDSSYKPWESHNL
+67 YGNDSLYKPWESHNL
-82 MTCYDKL
+82 MACYDKL
-89 EPEDKTLLENKMLEK
+89 EQEDKTLLENKMLEK

-144 ALLELENEDTY
+144 ALLELENENTY

-189 NIYDIDNNFDYEEKY
+189 NIYDIDNNFDGEERY
-204 IVKNMKTSDYALFS
+204 IIKNMKTSDYALFS

-227 ERNYRAHELSK
+227 GRNYRSHELSE

-275 LLSSEEFDVG
+275 LLSGEEFDVG

-325 INDLLSGNHTE
+325 INDLLLGNHTE
-336 VNTIMT
+336 VNIIME

-376 LNSCIDINFDY
+376 LKNIDINFDY

-413 DEIIPIA
+413 NKQIPIA

-425 EKKDNFYILDQY
+425 EKKDNSYILDQY
-437 KYNISIK
+437 KHNISIK
-444 LQKSGISQTRE
+444 LQESGISQTRE
-455 NIDKYISLVEQVN
+455 NIDKYISL
-468 IFLKQVNMCE
+468 LKQVNTLLKQVNRCE

-499 NDSDRINSYIEYL
+499 NNLDIINSYIKYL
-512 YNLYD
+512 FNLYD
-517 YHYDIDKFHLDFL
+517 SHYDIDKFHLDFL

-540 INKLRKIFKNNNQ
+540 INELRKIFKNNNQ

-562 YILEINEEQISKTLD
+562 YILEINKEQIYKTLD
-577 IINKNKILI
+577 IINKNKILRF
-586 SYYKDPSLFKTDLNK
+586 YYNDPNLFKTDLNEF
-601 LLQFINEIN
+601 LQFINEIN

-637 RGIYKI
+637 KKIYKI

-648 LLFLYKYEGVMTYNV
+648 LLFLYKYEGVMTASV
-663 NVIDDS
+663 NVIDNP

-682 NINSSRYSDRDRDG
+682 NINSSRYNDSDRYR

-703 IFNYKKIKNNLL
+703 MFNYKKIKNNLL
-715 DLLIK
+715 DLLTK

-753 EKIENNNIFINGG
+753 EKIENNNIFIDGG

-791 TMLEPLSERIKTIF
+791 TMLEPLSERIRIIF
-805 SNKELLKNINE
+805 SNKELLKNIDK
-816 DILNKYSISLMQK
+816 DILNKYSISLMQN
-829 IVTVSKFK
+829 IVTKSKFK
-837 TADFS
+837 TTDFS
-842 NIKYFKNLFR
+842 NIKYFSKLFR
-852 VIYENNLNVDKMLD
+852 IIYENNLNIDKMLD
-866 LLNLLYD
+866 LLNLLYG

-882 FVMRLLTLN
+882 FVTKILTFN
-891 SDETEFDILGNRHNF
+891 SDRNEFDILGNRHNF
-906 NDDFIEY
+906 NADFIEY

-923 FEVAD
+923 IEVAD
-928 FIKNVN
+928 FISNID
-934 IVPKEHDEEINM
+934 IVPKEHNEKINM

>member
-18 YAFKLLERLEILLKN
+18 YASKLLERLEILLKN
-33 SKAENDIDKF
+33 SKAETDIDKF
-43 VLLKTAACDL
+43 VLLKTAASDL

-59 LIKSKLSR
+59 LIKSKLST

-82 MTCYDKL
+82 KTCYDKL
-89 EPEDKTLLENKMLEK
+89 KQEDKTLLENKMLEK
-104 NYNIMDVLRNE
+104 NYNIIDVLRNE

-123 RYLYEENT
+123 RYLYEQNT

-168 YTVFDKDN
+168 YIVFDRDN

-189 NIYDIDNNFDYEEKY
+189 NIYDIDNDFDYEERY
-204 IVKNMKTSDYALFS
+204 IIKNMKTSDYALFS

-227 ERNYRAHELSK
+227 GRNYRSHELSE

-275 LLSSEEFDVG
+275 LLSGENFDVG

-325 INDLLSGNHTE
+325 INDLLLGNRTE
-336 VNTIMT
+336 VNIIME

-350 FGYHFMEKY
+350 FGYHFMEIN
-359 SFTAEEIK
+359 SFAAEEIK

-376 LNSCIDINFDY
+376 LNSCIDNNFY
-387 AVPKKILLETNE
+387 CEVPKKILLETNE
-399 DIINKI
+399 NIINKI

-413 DEIIPIA
+413 DERIPIA

-425 EKKDNFYILDQY
+425 EKKDNSYILDEY

-444 LQKSGISQTRE
+444 LQESGISQTRE
-455 NIDKYISLVEQVN
+455 NIDKYISLV
-468 IFLKQVNMCE
+468 KQANMCGLGE
-478 LEEYFTNYILSG
+478 HLINYILSG

-499 NDSDRINSYIEYL
+499 NDSDRINSYIKYL
-512 YNLYD
+512 FNLYYLD
-517 YHYDIDKFHLDFL
+517 YDINKFHLDFL

-553 EELFYQQIG
+553 EELFYQQVG
-562 YILEINEEQISKTLD
+562 YILEINEEQIYKNLD
-577 IINKNKILI
+577 IINKNQIQI

-637 RGIYKI
+637 KKIYKI

-648 LLFLYKYEGVMTYNV
+648 LLFLYKYEGIMTYNV

-669 ILLNELMSYDLIK
+669 GLLNELMSYDLIK
-682 NINSSRYSDRDRDG
+682 NINSSRYNDSDRYG

-703 IFNYKKIKNNLL
+703 IFNYKKIKDNLL
-715 DLLIK
+715 DLLTK

-753 EKIENNNIFINGG
+753 EKIENNSIFINGG
-766 AYNLTAELKSELKNI
+766 VYNLTAELKSELKNS
-781 LLKAIENPNY
+781 LLKAIKNPNY
-791 TMLEPLSERIKTIF
+791 TMLEPLSERIRIIF
-805 SNKELLKNINE
+805 SNKELLKNIDK
-816 DILNKYSISLMQK
+816 DILNKYSISLMQNIITK
-829 IVTVSKFK
+829 SNFK

-842 NIKYFKNLFR
+842 NIKYFSKLFR
-852 VIYENNLNVDKMLD
+852 IIYENNLNIDKMLD

-873 FGNRGIVMP
+873 FGNRGIIMP
-882 FVMRLLTLN
+882 FVIKLLTLN
-891 SDETEFDILGNRHNF
+891 SDENEFDILGDRHNF

-923 FEVAD
+923 IEVAD
-928 FIKNVN
+928 FIKNIN
-934 IVPKEHDEEINM
+934 TVPKEYDEKINM
-946 LKI
+946 VRV

>member
-18 YAFKLLERLEILLKN
+18 YASKLLERLEILLKN

-82 MTCYDKL
+82 MTCYSKL
-89 EPEDKTLLENKMLEK
+89 EQEDKTLLENKMLEK

-144 ALLELENEDTY
+144 ALLELENENTY

-189 NIYDIDNNFDYEEKY
+189 NIYDIDNNFDGEERY
-204 IVKNMKTSDYALFS
+204 IIKNMKTSDYALFS

-227 ERNYRAHELSK
+227 GRNYRSHELSE

-325 INDLLSGNHTE
+325 INDLLLGNRTE

-350 FGYHFMEKY
+350 FGYHFMEIN
-359 SFTAEEIK
+359 SFTVEEIK
-367 NINIDYLMY
+367 NINIDYLMF
-376 LNSCIDINFDY
+376 LKSCIDNNFDY
-387 AVPKKILLETNE
+387 AVPKKILLETDKN
-399 DIINKI
+399 IINKI

-413 DEIIPIA
+413 DERIPIA

-425 EKKDNFYILDQY
+425 EKKDNYYILDQF

-444 LQKSGISQTRE
+444 LQESGISQTRE
-455 NIDKYISLVEQVN
+455 NIDKYISLIEQFN
-468 IFLKQVNMCE
+468 KCGLGKD
-478 LEEYFTNYILSG
+478 LTNYILSG
-490 KILIYMIKI
+490 KILISMIKI
-499 NDSDRINSYIEYL
+499 NDLDKI
-512 YNLYD
+512 NLYIKYLFNLYYLD
-517 YHYDIDKFHLDFL
+517 YDINKFHFDFL

-562 YILEINEEQISKTLD
+562 YILEINEEQIYKTLD
-577 IINKNKILI
+577 IINKNKILMF
-586 SYYKDPSLFKTDLNK
+586 YYKDPSLFKTDLNK
-601 LLQFINEIN
+601 FLQFINEIN

-625 KINLKKYNSIDM
+625 KINLKKYNNIDM

-648 LLFLYKYEGVMTYNV
+648 LLFLYKYEGIMTASV
-663 NVIDDS
+663 NVIDDPG
-669 ILLNELMSYDLIK
+669 LLNELMGYDLIK
-682 NINSSRYSDRDRDG
+682 NINNSRYNDRDRDG
-696 ISTLVYN
+696 VSTLVYN
-703 IFNYKKIKNNLL
+703 MFNYKEIKDNLL
-715 DLLIK
+715 DLLTK

-753 EKIENNNIFINGG
+753 EKIENNNIFIDGG

-791 TMLEPLSERIKTIF
+791 TMLEPLSERIRIIF

-837 TADFS
+837 TTNFP
-842 NIKYFKNLFR
+842 NIKYFSKLFR
-852 VIYENNLNVDKMLD
+852 IIYENNLNVDKMLE
-866 LLNLLYD
+866 LLNLLYG
-873 FGNRGIVMP
+873 FKNRVIMT
-882 FVMRLLTLN
+882 FVTELLTLN
-891 SDETEFDILGNRHNF
+891 SDENEFDILGDRHNF

-923 FEVAD
+923 IEVAD
-928 FIKNVN
+928 FIKNIN
-934 IVPKEHDEEINM
+934 TVPKEYDEKINM
-946 LKI
+946 VRV

>member
-18 YAFKLLERLEILLKN
+18 YASKLLERLEILLKN
-33 SKAENDIDKF
+33 SKAETDIDKF
-43 VLLKTAACDL
+43 VLLKTAASDL

-82 MTCYDKL
+82 MTCYSKL
-89 EPEDKTLLENKMLEK
+89 EQEDKTLLENKMLEK
-104 NYNIMDVLRNE
+104 NYNMIDVLSNE

-168 YTVFDKDN
+168 YTVFDKNN

-189 NIYDIDNNFDYEEKY
+189 NIYDIDNDFDYEERY
-204 IVKNMKTSDYALFS
+204 IIKNMKTSDYALFS

-227 ERNYRAHELSK
+227 GRNYRAHELSE

-325 INDLLSGNHTE
+325 INDLLLGNRTE
-336 VNTIMT
+336 VNIIMK

-350 FGYHFMEKY
+350 FGYHFMEIN

-376 LNSCIDINFDY
+376 LNSCIDVNSY
-387 AVPKKILLETNE
+387 CEVPKKILLETDKN
-399 DIINKI
+399 IINKI

-413 DEIIPIA
+413 DERIPIA

-425 EKKDNFYILDQY
+425 EKKDNYYILDQF

-444 LQKSGISQTRE
+444 LQESGISQTRE
-455 NIDKYISLVEQVN
+455 NIDKYISLVEQFN
-468 IFLKQVNMCE
+468 KCGLGKD
-478 LEEYFTNYILSG
+478 LTNSILSG
-490 KILIYMIKI
+490 KILMSMIKI
-499 NDSDRINSYIEYL
+499 NDLDKI
-512 YNLYD
+512 NLYIKYLFNLYYLD
-517 YHYDIDKFHLDFL
+517 YDINKFHFDFL

-553 EELFYQQIG
+553 KELFYQQIG
-562 YILEINEEQISKTLD
+562 YILEINEEQIYKTLD
-577 IINKNKILI
+577 IINKNKILMF
-586 SYYKDPSLFKTDLNK
+586 YYKDPNLFKTDLNK
-601 LLQFINEIN
+601 FLQFINEIN

-620 LSITN
+620 LSIMN
-625 KINLKKYNSIDM
+625 KINLKKYNNIDM

-648 LLFLYKYEGVMTYNV
+648 LLFLYKYEGIMTANV
-663 NVIDDS
+663 NVIDDPG
-669 ILLNELMSYDLIK
+669 LLNELMGYDLIK
-682 NINSSRYSDRDRDG
+682 NINNSRYNDRDRDG
-696 ISTLVYN
+696 VSTLVYN
-703 IFNYKKIKNNLL
+703 MFNYKEIKDNLL
-715 DLLIK
+715 DLLTK
-720 KIVIDNPHILD
+720 KIVIDNPYILD
-731 KLNTSSGLQNNIY
+731 KLNTSSGLENNIY

-753 EKIENNNIFINGG
+753 EKIENNNIFINEG

-791 TMLEPLSERIKTIF
+791 TMLEQLSERIRIIF
-805 SNKELLKNINE
+805 SNKELLKNIDK
-816 DILNKYSISLMQK
+816 DILNKYSISLMQN
-829 IVTVSKFK
+829 IVTKSKFK

-852 VIYENNLNVDKMLD
+852 VIYENNLNVDKMLE
-866 LLNLLYD
+866 LLNLLYG
-873 FGNRGIVMP
+873 FKNRAIMT
-882 FVMRLLTLN
+882 FVTNLLTLN
-891 SDETEFDILGNRHNF
+891 SDVNEFDILGNRHNF

-928 FIKNVN
+928 FIKNIN

>member
-18 YAFKLLERLEILLKN
+18 YASKLLERLEILLKN
-33 SKAENDIDKF
+33 SKAETDIDKF
-43 VLLKTAACDL
+43 VLLKTAASDL

-82 MTCYDKL
+82 MACYDKL
-89 EPEDKTLLENKMLEK
+89 KQEDKTLLENKMLEK
-104 NYNIMDVLRNE
+104 NYNMIDVLSNE

-168 YTVFDKDN
+168 YTMFDRDK

-189 NIYDIDNNFDYEEKY
+189 NIYDIDNNFDGEERY
-204 IVKNMKTSDYALFS
+204 IIKNMKTSDYALFS

-227 ERNYRAHELSK
+227 VRNYRSHELSE

-325 INDLLSGNHTE
+325 INDLLLGNRTE

-350 FGYHFMEKY
+350 FGYHFMEIN

-367 NINIDYLMY
+367 NINIDYLMF
-376 LNSCIDINFDY
+376 LKSCIDNNFDY
-387 AVPKKILLETNE
+387 AVPKKILLETDKN
-399 DIINKI
+399 IINKI

-413 DEIIPIA
+413 DERIPIA

-425 EKKDNFYILDQY
+425 EKKDNSYILDQY

-444 LQKSGISQTRE
+444 LQESGISQTRE
-455 NIDKYISLVEQVN
+455 NIDKYISLIEQFN
-468 IFLKQVNMCE
+468 KCGLGKD
-478 LEEYFTNYILSG
+478 LTNYILSG
-490 KILIYMIKI
+490 KILISMIKI
-499 NDSDRINSYIEYL
+499 NDLDKI
-512 YNLYD
+512 NLYIKYLFNLYYLD
-517 YHYDIDKFHLDFL
+517 YDINKFHFDFL

-553 EELFYQQIG
+553 KELFYQQIG
-562 YILEINEEQISKTLD
+562 YILEINEEQIYKTLD
-577 IINKNKILI
+577 IINKNKILMF
-586 SYYKDPSLFKTDLNK
+586 YYKDPNLFKTDLNK
-601 LLQFINEIN
+601 FLQFINEIN

-637 RGIYKI
+637 KKIYKI

-648 LLFLYKYEGVMTYNV
+648 LLFLYKYEGIMTASV

-669 ILLNELMSYDLIK
+669 GLLNELMSYDLIK
-682 NINSSRYSDRDRDG
+682 NINNSRYNDSDRYG

-703 IFNYKKIKNNLL
+703 IFNYKEIKDNLL
-715 DLLIK
+715 DLLTK

-753 EKIENNNIFINGG
+753 EKIENNNIFIDGG
-766 AYNLTAELKSELKNI
+766 VCNLTAELKSELKNI
-781 LLKAIENPNY
+781 LLEAIENPNY
-791 TMLEPLSERIKTIF
+791 TMLEPLSERIRIIF

-816 DILNKYSISLMQK
+816 DILNKYSISLMQN
-829 IVTVSKFK
+829 IVTKSKFK
-837 TADFS
+837 TTNFS
-842 NIKYFKNLFR
+842 NIKYFSNLFR
-852 VIYENNLNVDKMLD
+852 VIYENNLNVDKMLE
-866 LLNLLYD
+866 LLNLLYG
-873 FGNRGIVMP
+873 FKNRAIMT
-882 FVMRLLTLN
+882 FVTNLLTLN
-891 SDETEFDILGNRHNF
+891 SDVNEFDILGNRHNF

-923 FEVAD
+923 FEVDD
-928 FIKNVN
+928 FIKNIS

>member
-18 YAFKLLERLEILLKN
+18 YASKLLERLEILLKN
-33 SKAENDIDKF
+33 SKAETDIDKF
-43 VLLKTAACDL
+43 VLLKTAASDL

-82 MTCYDKL
+82 MTCYSKL
-89 EPEDKTLLENKMLEK
+89 EQEDKTLLENKMLEK
-104 NYNIMDVLRNE
+104 NYNMIDVLSNE

-168 YTVFDKDN
+168 YTVFDKNN

-189 NIYDIDNNFDYEEKY
+189 NIYDIDNNFDGEERY
-204 IVKNMKTSDYALFS
+204 IIKNMKTSDYALFS

-227 ERNYRAHELSK
+227 GRNYRSHELSE

-275 LLSSEEFDVG
+275 LLSGEEFDVG

-325 INDLLSGNHTE
+325 INDLLLGNRTE

-350 FGYHFMEKY
+350 FGYHFMEIN
-359 SFTAEEIK
+359 SFTVEEIK
-367 NINIDYLMY
+367 NINIDYLMF
-376 LNSCIDINFDY
+376 LKSCIDNNFDY
-387 AVPKKILLETNE
+387 AVPKKILLETDKN
-399 DIINKI
+399 IINKI

-413 DEIIPIA
+413 DERIPIA

-425 EKKDNFYILDQY
+425 EKKDNYYILDQF

-444 LQKSGISQTRE
+444 LQESGISQTRE
-455 NIDKYISLVEQVN
+455 NIDKYISLVEQFN
-468 IFLKQVNMCE
+468 KCGLGKD
-478 LEEYFTNYILSG
+478 LTNSILSG
-490 KILIYMIKI
+490 KILMSMIKI
-499 NDSDRINSYIEYL
+499 NDLDKI
-512 YNLYD
+512 NLYIKYLFNLYYLD
-517 YHYDIDKFHLDFL
+517 YDINKFHFDFL

-553 EELFYQQIG
+553 KELFYQQIG
-562 YILEINEEQISKTLD
+562 YILEINEEQIYKTLD
-577 IINKNKILI
+577 IINKNKIPI
-586 SYYKDPSLFKTDLNK
+586 SYYKDPNLFKTDLNEF
-601 LLQFINEIN
+601 LQFINEIN
-610 QSDKIKLDEK
+610 LSDKIMLDAKLI
-620 LSITN
+620 ITN
-625 KINLKKYNSIDM
+625 KTNLKKYNSIDM
-637 RGIYKI
+637 KKIYKI

-648 LLFLYKYEGVMTYNV
+648 LLFLYKYEGVMTASV

-669 ILLNELMSYDLIK
+669 GLLNELMSYDLIK
-682 NINSSRYSDRDRDG
+682 NINNSRYNDSDRYG

-703 IFNYKKIKNNLL
+703 IFYYKKIKNNLL
-715 DLLIK
+715 DLLTK

-731 KLNTSSGLQNNIY
+731 KLNTSSGLENNIY

-791 TMLEPLSERIKTIF
+791 TMLEPLSERIKIIF
-805 SNKELLKNINE
+805 SNKELLKNIDE

-852 VIYENNLNVDKMLD
+852 VIYENNLNVDKILD

-873 FGNRGIVMP
+873 FGNRVIMT
-882 FVMRLLTLN
+882 FVTKLLTLN
-891 SDETEFDILGNRHNF
+891 SDVNEFDILGNRHNF
-906 NDDFIEY
+906 NDNFIEY

-923 FEVAD
+923 FEVDD
-928 FIKNVN
+928 FIKNIN
-934 IVPKEHDEEINM
+934 TVPKEYDEKINM

>member
-18 YAFKLLERLEILLKN
+18 YASKLLERLEILLKN
-33 SKAENDIDKF
+33 SKAESDIDKF

-67 YGNDSSYKPWESHNL
+67 YGNDSLYKPWESHNL
-82 MTCYDKL
+82 MACYDKL
-89 EPEDKTLLENKMLEK
+89 KQEDKTLLENKMLEK
-104 NYNIMDVLRNE
+104 NYNMIDVLSNE

-168 YTVFDKDN
+168 YTVFDKNN

-189 NIYDIDNNFDYEEKY
+189 NIYDIDNNFDGEERY
-204 IVKNMKTSDYALFS
+204 IIKNMKTSDYALFS

-227 ERNYRAHELSK
+227 GRNCRSHELSE

-275 LLSSEEFDVG
+275 LLSGEEFDVG

-325 INDLLSGNHTE
+325 INDLLLGNCTE

-350 FGYHFMEKY
+350 FGYHFMEINL
-359 SFTAEEIK
+359 FTAEEIK
-367 NINIDYLMY
+367 NINIDYLMF
-376 LNSCIDINFDY
+376 LKSCIDNNFDY
-387 AVPKKILLETNE
+387 AVPKKILLETDKN
-399 DIINKI
+399 IINKI

-413 DEIIPIA
+413 DERIPIA

-425 EKKDNFYILDQY
+425 EKKDNSYILDQY

-444 LQKSGISQTRE
+444 LQESGISQTRE
-455 NIDKYISLVEQVN
+455 NIDKYISLIEQFN
-468 IFLKQVNMCE
+468 KCGLGKD
-478 LEEYFTNYILSG
+478 LTNYILSG
-490 KILIYMIKI
+490 KILISMIKI
-499 NDSDRINSYIEYL
+499 NDLDKI
-512 YNLYD
+512 NLYIKYLFNLYYLD
-517 YHYDIDKFHLDFL
+517 YDINKFHFDFL

-562 YILEINEEQISKTLD
+562 YILEISEEQIYKTLD
-577 IINKNKILI
+577 IINKNKIPI
-586 SYYKDPSLFKTDLNK
+586 SYYKDPNLFKTDLNEF
-601 LLQFINEIN
+601 LQFINEIN
-610 QSDKIKLDEK
+610 LSDKIMLDAKLI
-620 LSITN
+620 ITN
-625 KINLKKYNSIDM
+625 KTNLKKYNSIDM
-637 RGIYKI
+637 KKIYKI

-648 LLFLYKYEGVMTYNV
+648 LLFLYKYEGIMTANV

-669 ILLNELMSYDLIK
+669 GLLNELMSYDLIK
-682 NINSSRYSDRDRDG
+682 NINNSRYNDRDRDG
-696 ISTLVYN
+696 VSTLVYN
-703 IFNYKKIKNNLL
+703 MFNYKEIKDNLL
-715 DLLIK
+715 DLLTK
-720 KIVIDNPHILD
+720 KIVIDNPYILD
-731 KLNTSSGLQNNIY
+731 KLNTSSGLENNIY

-791 TMLEPLSERIKTIF
+791 TMLEPLSERIKIIF
-805 SNKELLKNINE
+805 SNKELLKNIDE

-882 FVMRLLTLN
+882 FVTELLTLN
-891 SDETEFDILGNRHNF
+891 SDGNEFDILGNRHNF

-928 FIKNVN
+928 FIKNIN

>member
-18 YAFKLLERLEILLKN
+18 YASKLLERLEILLNN

-67 YGNDSSYKPWESHNL
+67 YGNDSLYKPWESHNL
-82 MTCYDKL
+82 KKCYDKL
-89 EPEDKTLLENKMLEK
+89 EQEDKTLLENKMLEK
-104 NYNIMDVLRNE
+104 NYNIIDVLSNE

-123 RYLYEENT
+123 RYLYEQNT

-144 ALLELENEDTY
+144 ALLELENENTY

-168 YTVFDKDN
+168 YTVFDRDN
-176 ILEKHTAKIFEKA
+176 ILEKYTAKIFEKA
-189 NIYDIDNNFDYEEKY
+189 NIYDIDNDFDYEERY
-204 IVKNMKTSDYALFS
+204 IIKNMKTSDYALFS

-227 ERNYRAHELSK
+227 ERNYRSHELSE
-238 LHKRLE
+238 LHKKLE
-244 DACKFLITKEDY
+244 DACKFLIAKEDY

-275 LLSSEEFDVG
+275 LLSGEEFDVG

-312 YDEVYNFAQRIKI
+312 YNEVYNFAQRIKI
-325 INDLLSGNHTE
+325 INDLLLGNRTE

-342 NKKILMEK
+342 NKNILMKE
-350 FGYHFMEKY
+350 FGYHFMERY

-376 LNSCIDINFDY
+376 LKNIDINFDY

-399 DIINKI
+399 GIINKI

-413 DEIIPIA
+413 DERIPIA

-425 EKKDNFYILDQY
+425 EKKDNSYILDQY

-444 LQKSGISQTRE
+444 LQESGISQTKE
-455 NIDKYISLVEQVN
+455 NIDKYISLV
-468 IFLKQVNMCE
+468 KQFNKCG
-478 LEEYFTNYILSG
+478 LGKDLTNSILSG
-490 KILIYMIKI
+490 KILISMIKI
-499 NDSDRINSYIEYL
+499 NDLDKI
-512 YNLYD
+512 NLYIKYLFNLYYLD
-517 YHYDIDKFHLDFL
+517 YDIDKFHFDFL

-562 YILEINEEQISKTLD
+562 YILEINEEQIYKTLD
-577 IINKNKILI
+577 IINKNKILKT
-586 SYYKDPSLFKTDLNK
+586 YYRDPNLFKTDLNEF
-601 LLQFINEIN
+601 LQFINEIK
-610 QSDKIKLDEK
+610 QSDKIKLDAK
-620 LSITN
+620 LIITN
-625 KINLKKYNSIDM
+625 GINLKKYNGIDI

-648 LLFLYKYEGVMTYNV
+648 LLFLYKYEGIMTASV

-669 ILLNELMSYDLIK
+669 GLLNELIGYDLIK
-682 NINSSRYSDRDRDG
+682 SINSSRYSDRDRHG

-703 IFNYKKIKNNLL
+703 IFYYKEIKDNLL
-715 DLLIK
+715 DLLTK
-720 KIVIDNPHILD
+720 KIVIDNPYILD
-731 KLNTSSGLQNNIY
+731 KLNNSSGLQNNIY

-766 AYNLTAELKSELKNI
+766 IYNLIAELKSELKNI
-781 LLKAIENPNY
+781 LLEAIENPNY
-791 TMLEPLSERIKTIF
+791 TMLEPLSDRIKTIF
-805 SNKELLKNINE
+805 SNKELLKNIDEN
-816 DILNKYSISLMQK
+816 ILNKYSISLIQN
-829 IVTVSKFK
+829 IVTVSNFK
-837 TADFS
+837 TADFP
-842 NIKYFKNLFR
+842 NIKYFSKLFR
-852 VIYENNLNVDKMLD
+852 IIYENNLNVDKMLE

-873 FGNRGIVMP
+873 FKNRAIMT
-882 FVMRLLTLN
+882 FVTNLLTLN

-913 LINNINGKNI
+913 LINNINGKELSEI
-923 FEVAD
+923 VD
-928 FIKNVN
+928 FISN
-934 IVPKEHDEEINM
+934 INMVPKEYDEKINM

>member
-13 NLTIK
+13 NLTIE
-18 YAFKLLERLEILLKN
+18 YASKLLERLEILLKN
-33 SKAENDIDKF
+33 SKAETDIDKF
-43 VLLKTAACDL
+43 VLLKTAASDL

-82 MTCYDKL
+82 MTCYSKL
-89 EPEDKTLLENKMLEK
+89 EQEDKTLLENKMLEK
-104 NYNIMDVLRNE
+104 NYNIIDVLSNE

-123 RYLYEENT
+123 RYLYEQNT
-131 GIPNYKFLCHFAN
+131 GIPNYKFLCLFAN

-168 YTVFDKDN
+168 YTMFDRDK

-189 NIYDIDNNFDYEEKY
+189 NIYDIDNNFDGEERY
-204 IVKNMKTSDYALFS
+204 IIKNMKTSDYALFS

-227 ERNYRAHELSK
+227 ERNYRSHELSE

-275 LLSSEEFDVG
+275 LLSGENFDVG

-325 INDLLSGNHTE
+325 INDLLLGNRTE
-336 VNTIMT
+336 VNTIME

-350 FGYHFMEKY
+350 FGYHFMGKY

-387 AVPKKILLETNE
+387 VVPKKILLETNE
-399 DIINKI
+399 NIINKI

-425 EKKDNFYILDQY
+425 EKKDNSYILDQY

-444 LQKSGISQTRE
+444 LQESGISQTRE
-455 NIDKYISLVEQVN
+455 NIDKYISLIEQFN
-468 IFLKQVNMCE
+468 KCGLGKD
-478 LEEYFTNYILSG
+478 LTNYILSG
-490 KILIYMIKI
+490 KILISMIKI
-499 NDSDRINSYIEYL
+499 NDLDKI
-512 YNLYD
+512 NLYIKYLFNLYYLD
-517 YHYDIDKFHLDFL
+517 YDINKFHFDFL

-553 EELFYQQIG
+553 EELFCQQIG
-562 YILEINEEQISKTLD
+562 YILEINEEQIYKTLD
-577 IINKNKILI
+577 IINKNKILMF
-586 SYYKDPSLFKTDLNK
+586 YYKDPNLFKTDLNK
-601 LLQFINEIN
+601 FLQFINEIN

-648 LLFLYKYEGVMTYNV
+648 LLFLYKYEGIMTANV

-669 ILLNELMSYDLIK
+669 ILLNELIEYDLIK
-682 NINSSRYSDRDRDG
+682 NINNSRYSDSDRYG

-703 IFNYKKIKNNLL
+703 MFDYKEIKDNLL
-715 DLLIK
+715 DLLTK
-720 KIVIDNPHILD
+720 KIVIDNPYILN

-753 EKIENNNIFINGG
+753 EKIENNSIFINGG

-791 TMLEPLSERIKTIF
+791 TMLEPLSERIKIIF
-805 SNKELLKNINE
+805 SNKELLKNIDE

-852 VIYENNLNVDKMLD
+852 VIYENNLNVDKMLE
-866 LLNLLYD
+866 LLNLLYY
-873 FGNRGIVMP
+873 FKNRVIMT
-882 FVMRLLTLN
+882 FVTNLLTLN
-891 SDETEFDILGNRHNF
+891 SDVNEFDILGNRHNF

-923 FEVAD
+923 IEVAD
-928 FIKNVN
+928 FISNID
-934 IVPKEHDEEINM
+934 IVPKEHNEKINM

>member
-18 YAFKLLERLEILLKN
+18 YASKLLERLEILLKN
-33 SKAENDIDKF
+33 SKAETDIDKF
-43 VLLKTAACDL
+43 VLLKTAASDL

-82 MTCYDKL
+82 MTCYSKL

-104 NYNIMDVLRNE
+104 NYNIIDVLSNE

-123 RYLYEENT
+123 RYLYEQNT

-144 ALLELENEDTY
+144 ALLELGNENTY
-155 NLEIIDTLSDNFD
+155 NLEMIDTLSDNFD
-168 YTVFDKDN
+168 YTVFDRDK

-189 NIYDIDNNFDYEEKY
+189 NIYDIDNDFDYEERY
-204 IVKNMKTSDYALFS
+204 IIKNMKTSDYALFS

-227 ERNYRAHELSK
+227 GRNYRAHELSE

-244 DACKFLITKEDY
+244 DACKFLITKENY

-275 LLSSEEFDVG
+275 LLSGEEFDVG

-325 INDLLSGNHTE
+325 INDLLLGNRTE
-336 VNTIMT
+336 VNIIMT
-342 NKKILMEK
+342 KKKILMEK
-350 FGYHFMEKY
+350 FGYHFMEIN

-376 LNSCIDINFDY
+376 LNSCIDVNSY
-387 AVPKKILLETNE
+387 CEVPKKILLETNE
-399 DIINKI
+399 NIINKI

-413 DEIIPIA
+413 DERIPIA

-444 LQKSGISQTRE
+444 LQESGISQTRE
-455 NIDKYISLVEQVN
+455 NIDKYISLVKQVN

-499 NDSDRINSYIEYL
+499 NDSDKINAYIEYL
-512 YNLYD
+512 FNLYYLD
-517 YHYDIDKFHLDFL
+517 YDINKFHLDFL

-562 YILEINEEQISKTLD
+562 YILEINEEQIYKTLD
-577 IINKNKILI
+577 IINKNQISI
-586 SYYKDPSLFKTDLNK
+586 SYYKDPNLFKTDLNK

-637 RGIYKI
+637 KKIYKI

-648 LLFLYKYEGVMTYNV
+648 LLFLYKYEGIMTYNV
-663 NVIDDS
+663 NVIDDPG
-669 ILLNELMSYDLIK
+669 LLNELMGYDLIK
-682 NINSSRYSDRDRDG
+682 SINNSRYDDSDRYG
-696 ISTLVYN
+696 VSTLVYN

-715 DLLIK
+715 DLLTK

-766 AYNLTAELKSELKNI
+766 AYNLTAELKSKLKNI
-781 LLKAIENPNY
+781 LLEAIENPNY
-791 TMLEPLSERIKTIF
+791 TMLESLSERIRIIF
-805 SNKELLKNINE
+805 SNKELLKNIDE
-816 DILNKYSISLMQK
+816 DILNKYSISLMQN
-829 IVTVSKFK
+829 IVTKSKFK

-852 VIYENNLNVDKMLD
+852 VIYENNLNVDKMLE
-866 LLNLLYD
+866 LLNLLYY
-873 FGNRGIVMP
+873 FKNRVIMT
-882 FVMRLLTLN
+882 FVTELLTLN
-891 SDETEFDILGNRHNF
+891 SDVNEFDILGNRHNF

-923 FEVAD
+923 FEVDD
-928 FIKNVN
+928 FIKNIS

>member
-18 YAFKLLERLEILLKN
+18 YASKLLERLEILLKN

-43 VLLKTAACDL
+43 VLLKTAASDL

-82 MTCYDKL
+82 KACYDKL
-89 EPEDKTLLENKMLEK
+89 KQEDKTLLENKMLEK
-104 NYNIMDVLRNE
+104 NYNIIDVLSNE

-123 RYLYEENT
+123 RYLYEQNT
-131 GIPNYKFLCHFAN
+131 GIPNYKFLCLFAN
-144 ALLELENEDTY
+144 ALLELENENTY
-155 NLEIIDTLSDNFD
+155 NLEMIDTLSDNFD
-168 YTVFDKDN
+168 YTVFDRDK
-176 ILEKHTAKIFEKA
+176 ILEKHAAKIFEKA
-189 NIYDIDNNFDYEEKY
+189 NIYDIDNDFDYEERY
-204 IVKNMKTSDYALFS
+204 IIKNMKTSDYALFS

-227 ERNYRAHELSK
+227 GRNYRAHELSE

-244 DACKFLITKEDY
+244 DACKFLITKENY

-275 LLSSEEFDVG
+275 LLSGEEFDVG

-325 INDLLSGNHTE
+325 INDLLLGNRTE
-336 VNTIMT
+336 VNIIMT
-342 NKKILMEK
+342 KKKILMEK
-350 FGYHFMEKY
+350 FGYHFMEIN

-376 LNSCIDINFDY
+376 LNSCIDVNSY
-387 AVPKKILLETNE
+387 CEVPKKILLETNE
-399 DIINKI
+399 NIINKI

-413 DEIIPIA
+413 DERIPIA

-444 LQKSGISQTRE
+444 LQESGISQTRE
-455 NIDKYISLVEQVN
+455 NIDKYISLVKQVN

-499 NDSDRINSYIEYL
+499 NDSDKINAYIEYL
-512 YNLYD
+512 FNLYYLD
-517 YHYDIDKFHLDFL
+517 YDINKFHLDFL

-562 YILEINEEQISKTLD
+562 YILEINKEQIYKTLD
-577 IINKNKILI
+577 IINKNKILRF
-586 SYYKDPSLFKTDLNK
+586 YYNDPNLFKTDLNEF
-601 LLQFINEIN
+601 LQFINEIN

-625 KINLKKYNSIDM
+625 KINLKKYNNIDM
-637 RGIYKI
+637 KKIYKI
-643 LYENN
+643 LYKNN
-648 LLFLYKYEGVMTYNV
+648 LLFLYKYEGIMTANV

-669 ILLNELMSYDLIK
+669 GLLNELMSYDLIK
-682 NINSSRYSDRDRDG
+682 NINNSRYNDSDRYG

-703 IFNYKKIKNNLL
+703 IFYYKKIKNNLL
-715 DLLIK
+715 DLLTK
-720 KIVIDNPHILD
+720 KIVIDNPHILN
-731 KLNTSSGLQNNIY
+731 KLKTSSGLQNNIY

-781 LLKAIENPNY
+781 LLEAIENPNY
-791 TMLEPLSERIKTIF
+791 TMLEPLSERIRIIF

-816 DILNKYSISLMQK
+816 DILNKYSINLMQN
-829 IVTVSKFK
+829 IVTKSKFK
-837 TADFS
+837 TTNFS
-842 NIKYFKNLFR
+842 NIKYFSNLFR
-852 VIYENNLNVDKMLD
+852 VIYENNLNVDKMLE
-866 LLNLLYD
+866 LLNLLYG
-873 FGNRGIVMP
+873 FKNRAIMT
-882 FVMRLLTLN
+882 FVTNLLTLN
-891 SDETEFDILGNRHNF
+891 SDVNEFDILGNRHNF

-928 FIKNVN
+928 FIKNIN

>member
-13 NLTIK
+13 NLTIN
-18 YAFKLLERLEILLKN
+18 YASKLLERLEILLKN
-33 SKAENDIDKF
+33 SKAESDIDKF

-82 MTCYDKL
+82 MACYDKL
-89 EPEDKTLLENKMLEK
+89 KQEDKTLLENKMLEK
-104 NYNIMDVLRNE
+104 NYNIIDVLSNE

-123 RYLYEENT
+123 RYLYEQNT

-168 YTVFDKDN
+168 YTVFDKNN

-189 NIYDIDNNFDYEEKY
+189 NIYDIDNNFDGEERY
-204 IVKNMKTSDYALFS
+204 IIKNMKTSDYALFS

-227 ERNYRAHELSK
+227 GRNCRSHELSE

-275 LLSSEEFDVG
+275 LLSGEEFDVG

-325 INDLLSGNHTE
+325 INDLLLGNRTE

-350 FGYHFMEKY
+350 FGYHFMEIN

-367 NINIDYLMY
+367 NINIDYLMF
-376 LNSCIDINFDY
+376 LKSCIDNNFDY
-387 AVPKKILLETNE
+387 AVPKKILLETDKN
-399 DIINKI
+399 IINKI

-413 DEIIPIA
+413 DERIPIA

-425 EKKDNFYILDQY
+425 EKKDNYYILDQF

-444 LQKSGISQTRE
+444 LQESGISQTRE
-455 NIDKYISLVEQVN
+455 NIDKYISLVEQFN
-468 IFLKQVNMCE
+468 KCGLGKD
-478 LEEYFTNYILSG
+478 LTNSILSG
-490 KILIYMIKI
+490 KILMSMIKI
-499 NDSDRINSYIEYL
+499 NDLDKI
-512 YNLYD
+512 NLYIKYLFNLYYLD
-517 YHYDIDKFHLDFL
+517 YDINKFHFDFL

-553 EELFYQQIG
+553 KELFYQQIG
-562 YILEINEEQISKTLD
+562 YILEINEEQIYKTLD
-577 IINKNKILI
+577 IINKNKILMF
-586 SYYKDPSLFKTDLNK
+586 YYKDPNLFKTDLNK
-601 LLQFINEIN
+601 FLQFINEIN

-625 KINLKKYNSIDM
+625 KINLKKYNNIDM

-648 LLFLYKYEGVMTYNV
+648 LLFLYKYEGIMTFNV
-663 NVIDDS
+663 NVIDDP
-669 ILLNELMSYDLIK
+669 ILLNKLMGYDLIK
-682 NINSSRYSDRDRDG
+682 NINNSRYRDRDRDG

-703 IFNYKKIKNNLL
+703 MFNYKEIKDNLL
-715 DLLIK
+715 DLLTK
-720 KIVIDNPHILD
+720 KIVIDNPYILNE
-731 KLNTSSGLQNNIY
+731 LNTSSGLQNNIY

-753 EKIENNNIFINGG
+753 EKIENNNIFIDGG

-791 TMLEPLSERIKTIF
+791 TMLEPLSERIRIIF

-816 DILNKYSISLMQK
+816 DILNKYSISLMQN
-829 IVTVSKFK
+829 IVTKSKFK
-837 TADFS
+837 TTNFS
-842 NIKYFKNLFR
+842 NTKYFSNLFR
-852 VIYENNLNVDKMLD
+852 VIYENNLNVDKMLE
-866 LLNLLYD
+866 LLNLLYY
-873 FGNRGIVMP
+873 FKNRVIMT
-882 FVMRLLTLN
+882 FVTELLTLN
-891 SDETEFDILGNRHNF
+891 SDVNEFDILGNRHNF
-906 NDDFIEY
+906 NADFIEY

-923 FEVAD
+923 IEVAD
-928 FIKNVN
+928 FISNID
-934 IVPKEHDEEINM
+934 IVPKEYDEKINA

>member
-18 YAFKLLERLEILLKN
+18 YASKLLERLEILLKD

-82 MTCYDKL
+82 MACYDKL
-89 EPEDKTLLENKMLEK
+89 KQEDKTLLENKMLEK
-104 NYNIMDVLRNE
+104 NYNIIDVLSNE

-123 RYLYEENT
+123 RYLYEQNT

-168 YTVFDKDN
+168 YTMFDRDK

-189 NIYDIDNNFDYEEKY
+189 NIYDIDNNFDGEERY
-204 IVKNMKTSDYALFS
+204 IIKNMKTSDYALFS

-227 ERNYRAHELSK
+227 VRNYRSHELSE

-325 INDLLSGNHTE
+325 INDLLLGNRTE

-350 FGYHFMEKY
+350 FGYHFMEIN

-367 NINIDYLMY
+367 NINIDYLMF
-376 LNSCIDINFDY
+376 LKSCIDNNFDY

-399 DIINKI
+399 GVINKI

-413 DEIIPIA
+413 DKTIPIA

-425 EKKDNFYILDQY
+425 EKKDNYYILDQF

-444 LQKSGISQTRE
+444 LQESGISQTRE
-455 NIDKYISLVEQVN
+455 NIDKYISLVEQFN
-468 IFLKQVNMCE
+468 KCGLGKD
-478 LEEYFTNYILSG
+478 LTNSILSG
-490 KILIYMIKI
+490 KILISMIKI
-499 NDSDRINSYIEYL
+499 NDLDRINSYIKYL
-512 YNLYD
+512 FNLYYLD
-517 YHYDIDKFHLDFL
+517 YDINKFHFDFL
-530 SKIYLEDINK
+530 SNIYLEDINK

-562 YILEINEEQISKTLD
+562 YILDINEEQIYKTLD

-586 SYYKDPSLFKTDLNK
+586 SYYKDPNLFKTDLNEF
-601 LLQFINEIN
+601 LQFIIGIN
-610 QSDKIKLDEK
+610 QSDKIMLDAKLI
-620 LSITN
+620 ITN
-625 KINLKKYNSIDM
+625 KINLKKYNTIDM
-637 RGIYKI
+637 REIYKI

-648 LLFLYKYEGVMTYNV
+648 LLFLYKYEGIMTANV

-669 ILLNELMSYDLIK
+669 GLLNELMGYDLIK
-682 NINSSRYSDRDRDG
+682 NINSSRYNDSDRYG

-703 IFNYKKIKNNLL
+703 IFYYKKIKNNLL
-715 DLLIK
+715 DLLTK
-720 KIVIDNPHILD
+720 KIVIDNPYILN
-731 KLNTSSGLQNNIY
+731 KLNNSSGLQNNIY

-781 LLKAIENPNY
+781 LLEAIENPNY
-791 TMLEPLSERIKTIF
+791 TMLEPLSDRIKTIF
-805 SNKELLKNINE
+805 SNKELLKNIDEN
-816 DILNKYSISLMQK
+816 ILNKYSISLMQN
-829 IVTVSKFK
+829 IVTVSNFK

-842 NIKYFKNLFR
+842 NIKYFSKLFR
-852 VIYENNLNVDKMLD
+852 VIYENNLNVDKMLE

-873 FGNRGIVMP
+873 FGNRRIVMP
-882 FVMRLLTLN
+882 FVTRLVTLN
-891 SDETEFDILGNRHNF
+891 SDKNEFDILGNRHNF

-928 FIKNVN
+928 FIKNIN
-934 IVPKEHDEEINM
+934 IVPKAKDEEINM
-946 LKI
+946 LKL

>member
-18 YAFKLLERLEILLKN
+18 YASKLLERLEILLNN

-82 MTCYDKL
+82 KKCYDKL
-89 EPEDKTLLENKMLEK
+89 KPEDKTLLENKMLEK
-104 NYNIMDVLRNE
+104 NYNIIDVLSNE

-123 RYLYEENT
+123 RYLYEQNT

-168 YTVFDKDN
+168 YTMFDRDK

-189 NIYDIDNNFDYEEKY
+189 NIYDIDNSFDYEERY
-204 IVKNMKTSDYALFS
+204 IIKNMKTSDYALFS

-227 ERNYRAHELSK
+227 VRNYRSHELSE

-325 INDLLSGNHTE
+325 INDLLLGNRTE

-350 FGYHFMEKY
+350 FGYHFMEIN

-367 NINIDYLMY
+367 NINIDYLMF
-376 LNSCIDINFDY
+376 LKSCIDNNFDY
-387 AVPKKILLETNE
+387 AVPKKILLETDKN
-399 DIINKI
+399 IINKI

-413 DEIIPIA
+413 DERIPIA

-425 EKKDNFYILDQY
+425 EKKDNYYILDQF

-444 LQKSGISQTRE
+444 LQESGISQTRE
-455 NIDKYISLVEQVN
+455 NIDKYISLVEQFN
-468 IFLKQVNMCE
+468 KCGLGKD
-478 LEEYFTNYILSG
+478 LTNSILSG
-490 KILIYMIKI
+490 KILISMIKI
-499 NDSDRINSYIEYL
+499 NDLDRINSYIKYL
-512 YNLYD
+512 FNLYYLD
-517 YHYDIDKFHLDFL
+517 YDINKFHFDFL

-562 YILEINEEQISKTLD
+562 YILDINEEQIYKTLD

-586 SYYKDPSLFKTDLNK
+586 SYYKDPNLFKTDLNEF
-601 LLQFINEIN
+601 LQFIIGIN
-610 QSDKIKLDEK
+610 QSDKIMLDAKLI
-620 LSITN
+620 ITN
-625 KINLKKYNSIDM
+625 KINLKKYNTIDM
-637 RGIYKI
+637 RKIYKI

-648 LLFLYKYEGVMTYNV
+648 LLFLYKYEGIMTANV

-669 ILLNELMSYDLIK
+669 GLLNELMGYDLIK
-682 NINSSRYSDRDRDG
+682 SINNSRYSDRDRYG

-703 IFNYKKIKNNLL
+703 IFYYKKIKNNLL
-715 DLLIK
+715 DLLTK
-720 KIVIDNPHILD
+720 KIVIDNPYILD
-731 KLNTSSGLQNNIY
+731 KLNSSSGLQNNIY

-781 LLKAIENPNY
+781 LLEAIENPNY
-791 TMLEPLSERIKTIF
+791 TMLEPLSDRIKTIF
-805 SNKELLKNINE
+805 SNKELLKNIDEN
-816 DILNKYSISLMQK
+816 ILNKYSISLMQN
-829 IVTVSKFK
+829 IVTVSNFK

-842 NIKYFKNLFR
+842 NIKYFSKLFR
-852 VIYENNLNVDKMLD
+852 VIYENNLNVDKMLE

-873 FGNRGIVMP
+873 FGNRRIVMP
-882 FVMRLLTLN
+882 FVTRLVTLN
-891 SDETEFDILGNRHNF
+891 SDKNEFDILGNRHNF

-928 FIKNVN
+928 FIKNIN
-934 IVPKEHDEEINM
+934 IVPKAKDEEINM
-946 LKI
+946 LKL

>member
-1 MNIENEIINNKE
+1 MNIENEIIDNKE

-18 YAFKLLERLEILLKN
+18 YASKLLERLEILLKN

-53 AFACEL
+53 GFACEL

-67 YGNDSSYKPWESHNL
+67 YGNDSSYMPWESHNL
-82 MTCYDKL
+82 MTCYSKL
-89 EPEDKTLLENKMLEK
+89 EQEDKTLLENKMLEK
-104 NYNIMDVLRNE
+104 NYNIIDVLSNE

-123 RYLYEENT
+123 RYLYEQNT

-144 ALLELENEDTY
+144 VLLELENENTY

-168 YTVFDKDN
+168 YTVFDRDN

-189 NIYDIDNNFDYEEKY
+189 NIYDIDNNFDYEERY
-204 IVKNMKTSDYALFS
+204 IIKNMKTSDYALFS

-227 ERNYRAHELSK
+227 GRNYRTHELSE
-238 LHKRLE
+238 LHKKLE

-275 LLSSEEFDVG
+275 LLSGEEFDVG

-325 INDLLSGNHTE
+325 INDLLLGNRTE
-336 VNTIMT
+336 VNIIME
-342 NKKILMEK
+342 KKNILMKE
-350 FGYHFMEKY
+350 FGYRFMEKY

-376 LNSCIDINFDY
+376 LKNIDINFDY

-399 DIINKI
+399 NIINKI

-413 DEIIPIA
+413 DERIPIA

-425 EKKDNFYILDQY
+425 EKKDNYYILDQY

-444 LQKSGISQTRE
+444 LQESGISQTRE
-455 NIDKYISLVEQVN
+455 NIDKYISLVEQFN
-468 IFLKQVNMCE
+468 KCE
-478 LEEYFTNYILSG
+478 LGKDLTNSILSG
-490 KILIYMIKI
+490 KILMSMIKI
-499 NDSDRINSYIEYL
+499 NDLDKI
-512 YNLYD
+512 NLYIKYLFNLYYSD
-517 YHYDIDKFHLDFL
+517 YDINKFHFDFL
-530 SKIYLEDINK
+530 SKIYLEDIKK

-562 YILEINEEQISKTLD
+562 YILDINEEQIYKTLD

-586 SYYKDPSLFKTDLNK
+586 SYYKDPNLFKTDLNEF
-601 LLQFINEIN
+601 LQFINEIK
-610 QSDKIKLDEK
+610 QSDRIKLDAK
-620 LSITN
+620 LIITN
-625 KINLKKYNSIDM
+625 KINLKKYNTIDM
-637 RGIYKI
+637 REIYKI

-648 LLFLYKYEGVMTYNV
+648 LLFLYKYEGIMTASV
-663 NVIDDS
+663 NVIDDP

-682 NINSSRYSDRDRDG
+682 NINNSRYNDRDRHG

-703 IFNYKKIKNNLL
+703 MFNYKEIKDNLL
-715 DLLIK
+715 DLLTK
-720 KIVIDNPHILD
+720 KIVIDNPYILN
-731 KLNTSSGLQNNIY
+731 KLNNSSGLQNNIY

-753 EKIENNNIFINGG
+753 EKIENNNIFINGVV
-766 AYNLTAELKSELKNI
+766 YNLTAELKSELKNI
-781 LLKAIENPNY
+781 LLEAIENPNY
-791 TMLEPLSERIKTIF
+791 IMLEPLSERIRIIF

-816 DILNKYSISLMQK
+816 DILNKYSISLMQN

-842 NIKYFKNLFR
+842 NIKYFSNLFR
-852 VIYENNLNVDKMLD
+852 IIYENNLNVDKMLD
-866 LLNLLYD
+866 LLNLLYG
-873 FGNRGIVMP
+873 FKNRAIMT
-882 FVMRLLTLN
+882 FVTNLLTLN

-928 FIKNVN
+928 FIKNIN
-934 IVPKEHDEEINM
+934 IVPKEHEEKRNM
-946 LKI
+946 VRI

>member
-18 YAFKLLERLEILLKN
+18 YASKLLERLEILLKN

-89 EPEDKTLLENKMLEK
+89 KQEDKTLLENKMLEK
-104 NYNIMDVLRNE
+104 NYNIIDVLSNE

-123 RYLYEENT
+123 RYLYEQNT

-168 YTVFDKDN
+168 YTMFDRDK

-189 NIYDIDNNFDYEEKY
+189 NIYDIDNSFDYEERY
-204 IVKNMKTSDYALFS
+204 IIKNMKTSDYALFS

-227 ERNYRAHELSK
+227 VRNYRSHELSE

-325 INDLLSGNHTE
+325 INDLLLGNRTE

-350 FGYHFMEKY
+350 FGYHFMEIN

-367 NINIDYLMY
+367 NINIDYLMF
-376 LNSCIDINFDY
+376 LKSCIDNNFDY

-399 DIINKI
+399 GVINKI

-413 DEIIPIA
+413 DKTIPIA

-425 EKKDNFYILDQY
+425 EKKDNYYILDQF

-444 LQKSGISQTRE
+444 LQESGISQTRE
-455 NIDKYISLVEQVN
+455 NIDKYISLVEQFN
-468 IFLKQVNMCE
+468 KCGLGKD
-478 LEEYFTNYILSG
+478 LTNSILSG
-490 KILIYMIKI
+490 KILISMIKI
-499 NDSDRINSYIEYL
+499 NDLDRINSYIKYL
-512 YNLYD
+512 FNLYYLD
-517 YHYDIDKFHLDFL
+517 YDINKFHFDFL
-530 SKIYLEDINK
+530 SNIYLEDINK

-562 YILEINEEQISKTLD
+562 YILDINEEQIYKTLD

-586 SYYKDPSLFKTDLNK
+586 SYYKDPNLFKTDLNEF
-601 LLQFINEIN
+601 LQFIIGIN
-610 QSDKIKLDEK
+610 QSDKIMLDAKLI
-620 LSITN
+620 ITN

-637 RGIYKI
+637 KKIYKI

-648 LLFLYKYEGVMTYNV
+648 LLFLYKYEGIMTANV

-669 ILLNELMSYDLIK
+669 GLLNELMGYDLIK
-682 NINSSRYSDRDRDG
+682 NINSSRYNDSDRYG

-703 IFNYKKIKNNLL
+703 IFYYKKIKNNLL
-715 DLLIK
+715 DLLTK
-720 KIVIDNPHILD
+720 KIVIDNPYILN
-731 KLNTSSGLQNNIY
+731 KLNNSSGLQNNIY

-781 LLKAIENPNY
+781 LLEAIENPNY
-791 TMLEPLSERIKTIF
+791 TMLEPLSERIRIIF
-805 SNKELLKNINE
+805 SNKELLKNIDE
-816 DILNKYSISLMQK
+816 DILNKYSISLMQN
-829 IVTVSKFK
+829 IVTVSNFK

-842 NIKYFKNLFR
+842 NIKYFSKLFR
-852 VIYENNLNVDKMLD
+852 VIYENNLNVDKMLE

-873 FGNRGIVMP
+873 FGNRRIVMP
-882 FVMRLLTLN
+882 FVTRLVTLN
-891 SDETEFDILGNRHNF
+891 SDKNEFDILGNRHNF

-928 FIKNVN
+928 FIKNIN
-934 IVPKEHDEEINM
+934 IVPKAKDEEINM
-946 LKI
+946 LKL

>member
-18 YAFKLLERLEILLKN
+18 YASKLLERLEILLKN
-33 SKAENDIDKF
+33 SKAETDIDKF
-43 VLLKTAACDL
+43 VLLKTAASDI

-82 MTCYDKL
+82 KTCYDKL
-89 EPEDKTLLENKMLEK
+89 KQEDKTLLENKMLEK
-104 NYNIMDVLRNE
+104 NYNIIDVLSNE

-123 RYLYEENT
+123 RYLYEQNT

-168 YTVFDKDN
+168 YTMFDRDK

-189 NIYDIDNNFDYEEKY
+189 NIYDIDNNFDGEERY
-204 IVKNMKTSDYALFS
+204 IIKNMKTSDYALFS

-227 ERNYRAHELSK
+227 GRNYRSHELSE

-325 INDLLSGNHTE
+325 INDLLLGNRTE
-336 VNTIMT
+336 VNIIMT

-350 FGYHFMEKY
+350 FGYHFMEIN

-367 NINIDYLMY
+367 NINIDYLMF
-376 LNSCIDINFDY
+376 LKSCIDNNFDY
-387 AVPKKILLETNE
+387 AVPKKILLETDKN
-399 DIINKI
+399 IINKI

-413 DEIIPIA
+413 DERIPIA

-425 EKKDNFYILDQY
+425 EKKDNSYILDEY

-444 LQKSGISQTRE
+444 LQESGISQTRE
-455 NIDKYISLVEQVN
+455 NIDKYISLVEQFN
-468 IFLKQVNMCE
+468 KCGLGKD
-478 LEEYFTNYILSG
+478 LTNSILSG
-490 KILIYMIKI
+490 KILMSMIKI
-499 NDSDRINSYIEYL
+499 NDLDKI
-512 YNLYD
+512 NLYIK
-517 YHYDIDKFHLDFL
+517 YLFNLYSSGYYIDKFHFDFL

-553 EELFYQQIG
+553 KELFYQQIG
-562 YILEINEEQISKTLD
+562 YILEINEEQIYKTLD
-577 IINKNKILI
+577 IINKNKILMF
-586 SYYKDPSLFKTDLNK
+586 YYKDPNLFKTDLNK
-601 LLQFINEIN
+601 FLQFINEIN

-625 KINLKKYNSIDM
+625 KINLKKYNNIDM

-648 LLFLYKYEGVMTYNV
+648 LLFLYKYEGIMTANV
-663 NVIDDS
+663 NVIDDP
-669 ILLNELMSYDLIK
+669 ILLNELMGYDLIK
-682 NINSSRYSDRDRDG
+682 NINNSRYNDRDRDG
-696 ISTLVYN
+696 VSTLVYN
-703 IFNYKKIKNNLL
+703 MFNYKEIKDNLL
-715 DLLIK
+715 DLLTK
-720 KIVIDNPHILD
+720 KIVIDNPYILD

-753 EKIENNNIFINGG
+753 EKIENNSIFINGG

-791 TMLEPLSERIKTIF
+791 TMLEPLSERIKIIF
-805 SNKELLKNINE
+805 SNKELLKNIDE

-882 FVMRLLTLN
+882 FVTELLTLN
-891 SDETEFDILGNRHNF
+891 SDGNEFDILGNRHNF

-928 FIKNVN
+928 FIKNIN

>member
-18 YAFKLLERLEILLKN
+18 YASKLLERLEILLKN
-33 SKAENDIDKF
+33 SKAETDIDKF
-43 VLLKTAACDL
+43 VLLKTAASDL

-67 YGNDSSYKPWESHNL
+67 YGNDSLYKPWESHNL
-82 MTCYDKL
+82 MACYDKL
-89 EPEDKTLLENKMLEK
+89 KQEDKTLLENKMLEK
-104 NYNIMDVLRNE
+104 NYNIIDVLSNE

-123 RYLYEENT
+123 RYLYEQNT

-168 YTVFDKDN
+168 YIVFDRDN

-189 NIYDIDNNFDYEEKY
+189 NIYDIDNDFDYEERY
-204 IVKNMKTSDYALFS
+204 IIKNMKTSDYALFS

-227 ERNYRAHELSK
+227 GRNYRSHELSE

-275 LLSSEEFDVG
+275 LLSGENFDVG

-325 INDLLSGNHTE
+325 INDLLLGNRTE
-336 VNTIMT
+336 VNIIME

-350 FGYHFMEKY
+350 FGYHFMEIN
-359 SFTAEEIK
+359 SFAAEEIK

-376 LNSCIDINFDY
+376 LNSCIDVNSY
-387 AVPKKILLETNE
+387 CEVPKKILLETNE
-399 DIINKI
+399 NIINKI

-413 DEIIPIA
+413 DERIPIA

-425 EKKDNFYILDQY
+425 EQKDNSYILDEY

-444 LQKSGISQTRE
+444 LQESGISQTRE
-455 NIDKYISLVEQVN
+455 NIDKYISLV
-468 IFLKQVNMCE
+468 KQANMCGLGE
-478 LEEYFTNYILSG
+478 HLINYILSG

-499 NDSDRINSYIEYL
+499 NDSDRINSYIKYL
-512 YNLYD
+512 FNLYYLD
-517 YHYDIDKFHLDFL
+517 YDINKFHLDFL

-553 EELFYQQIG
+553 EELFYQQVG
-562 YILEINEEQISKTLD
+562 YILEINEEQIYKNLD
-577 IINKNKILI
+577 IINKNQIQI

-637 RGIYKI
+637 KKIYKI

-648 LLFLYKYEGVMTYNV
+648 LLFLYKYEGIMTYNV

-669 ILLNELMSYDLIK
+669 GLLNELMGYDLIK
-682 NINSSRYSDRDRDG
+682 NINNSRYNDRDRDG

-703 IFNYKKIKNNLL
+703 IFNYKKIKDNLL
-715 DLLIK
+715 DLLTK

-753 EKIENNNIFINGG
+753 EKIENNSIFINGG
-766 AYNLTAELKSELKNI
+766 VYNLTAELKSELKNS
-781 LLKAIENPNY
+781 LLKAIKNPNY
-791 TMLEPLSERIKTIF
+791 TMLEPLSERIRIIF
-805 SNKELLKNINE
+805 SNKELLKNIDE
-816 DILNKYSISLMQK
+816 DILNKYSISLMQN
-829 IVTVSKFK
+829 IVTKSKFK

-842 NIKYFKNLFR
+842 NIKYFSKLFR
-852 VIYENNLNVDKMLD
+852 IIYENNLNIDKMLE

-882 FVMRLLTLN
+882 FVTELLTLN
-891 SDETEFDILGNRHNF
+891 SDENEFDILGNRHNF
-906 NDDFIEY
+906 NADFIEY

-923 FEVAD
+923 FEVDD
-928 FIKNVN
+928 FIKNIS

>member
-18 YAFKLLERLEILLKN
+18 YASKLLERLEILLKN
-33 SKAENDIDKF
+33 SKAETDIDKF
-43 VLLKTAACDL
+43 VLLKTAASDL

-82 MTCYDKL
+82 KTCYDKL
-89 EPEDKTLLENKMLEK
+89 KPEDKTLLENKMLEK
-104 NYNIMDVLRNE
+104 NYNIIDILSNE
-115 NTSLAYEK
+115 STSLAYEK

-155 NLEIIDTLSDNFD
+155 NLEMIDTLSDNFD
-168 YTVFDKDN
+168 YTVFDRDN

-189 NIYDIDNNFDYEEKY
+189 NIYDIDNDFDYEERY
-204 IVKNMKTSDYALFS
+204 IIKNMKTSDYALFS

-227 ERNYRAHELSK
+227 GRNYRAHELSE
-238 LHKRLE
+238 LHKKLE

-275 LLSSEEFDVG
+275 LLSGENFDVG

-300 KSRYATTEFYDK
+300 KSRYSTTEFYDK

-325 INDLLSGNHTE
+325 INDLLSGNRTE
-336 VNTIMT
+336 VNIIMAK
-342 NKKILMEK
+342 KKILMEK
-350 FGYHFMEKY
+350 FGYHFMEIH

-376 LNSCIDINFDY
+376 LNSYIDINSY
-387 AVPKKILLETNE
+387 YVVPKKILLETNE
-399 DIINKI
+399 NIINKI

-413 DEIIPIA
+413 DERIPIA

-425 EKKDNFYILDQY
+425 EKKDNSYILDQY

-444 LQKSGISQTRE
+444 LQESGISQTRE
-455 NIDKYISLVEQVN
+455 NIDKYISLLKQVN

-512 YNLYD
+512 FDLYNFR
-517 YHYDIDKFHLDFL
+517 YDIDKFHLDFL

-562 YILEINEEQISKTLD
+562 YILEINEEQIYKTLD
-577 IINKNKILI
+577 LINKNKIPKT
-586 SYYKDPSLFKTDLNK
+586 YYKDPNLIKTDLNK

-637 RGIYKI
+637 KKIYKI

-648 LLFLYKYEGVMTYNV
+648 LLFLYKYEGIMTANV
-663 NVIDDS
+663 NVIDNP
-669 ILLNELMSYDLIK
+669 ILLNKLIGYDLIK
-682 NINSSRYSDRDRDG
+682 NINSSRYRDRDRHG

-715 DLLIK
+715 DLLTK

-753 EKIENNNIFINGG
+753 EKIENNNIFIDGG
-766 AYNLTAELKSELKNI
+766 AYNLTTELKSELKNI
-781 LLKAIENPNY
+781 LLEAIESPNY
-791 TMLEPLSERIKTIF
+791 TMLEPLSERIRIIF
-805 SNKELLKNINE
+805 SNKELLKNIDE
-816 DILNKYSISLMQK
+816 DILNKYSISLMQNIITK
-829 IVTVSKFK
+829 SNFK
-837 TADFS
+837 TADFP
-842 NIKYFKNLFR
+842 NIKYFSKLFR
-852 VIYENNLNVDKMLD
+852 IIYENNLNIDKMLD

-873 FGNRGIVMP
+873 FKNRAIMA
-882 FVMRLLTLN
+882 FVTNLLTLN
-891 SDETEFDILGNRHNF
+891 SDDNEFDILGNRHNF

-923 FEVAD
+923 IEVAD
-928 FIKNVN
+928 FINN
-934 IVPKEHDEEINM
+934 INTVPKEYDEKRNM
-946 LKI
+946 VRI

>member
-18 YAFKLLERLEILLKN
+18 YASKLLERLEILLKN
-33 SKAENDIDKF
+33 SKAETDIDKF
-43 VLLKTAACDL
+43 VLLKTAASDL

-82 MTCYDKL
+82 MTCYSKL
-89 EPEDKTLLENKMLEK
+89 EQEDKTLLENKMLEK
-104 NYNIMDVLRNE
+104 NYNIIDVLSNE

-123 RYLYEENT
+123 RYLYEQNT
-131 GIPNYKFLCHFAN
+131 GIPNYKFLCLFAN

-168 YTVFDKDN
+168 YTMFDRDK

-189 NIYDIDNNFDYEEKY
+189 NIYDIDNNFDGEERY
-204 IVKNMKTSDYALFS
+204 IIKNMKTSDYALFS

-227 ERNYRAHELSK
+227 ERNYRSHELSE

-275 LLSSEEFDVG
+275 LLSGENFDVG

-325 INDLLSGNHTE
+325 INDLLLGNRTE
-336 VNTIMT
+336 VNTIME

-350 FGYHFMEKY
+350 FGYHFMGKY

-387 AVPKKILLETNE
+387 VVPKKILLETNE
-399 DIINKI
+399 NIINKI

-425 EKKDNFYILDQY
+425 EKKDNSYILDQY

-444 LQKSGISQTRE
+444 LQESGISQTRE
-455 NIDKYISLVEQVN
+455 NIDKYISLIEQFN
-468 IFLKQVNMCE
+468 KCGLGKD
-478 LEEYFTNYILSG
+478 LTNYILSG
-490 KILIYMIKI
+490 KILISMIKI
-499 NDSDRINSYIEYL
+499 NDLDKI
-512 YNLYD
+512 NLYIKYLFNLYYLD
-517 YHYDIDKFHLDFL
+517 YDINKFHFDFL

-553 EELFYQQIG
+553 EELFCQQIG
-562 YILEINEEQISKTLD
+562 YILEINEEQIYKTLD
-577 IINKNKILI
+577 IINKNKILMF
-586 SYYKDPSLFKTDLNK
+586 YYKDPNLFKTDLNK
-601 LLQFINEIN
+601 FLQFINEIN

-648 LLFLYKYEGVMTYNV
+648 LLFLYKYEGIMTANV

-669 ILLNELMSYDLIK
+669 ILLNELIEYDLIK
-682 NINSSRYSDRDRDG
+682 NINNSRYSDSDRYG

-703 IFNYKKIKNNLL
+703 MFDYKEIKDNLL
-715 DLLIK
+715 DLLTK
-720 KIVIDNPHILD
+720 KIVIDNPYILN

-753 EKIENNNIFINGG
+753 EKIENNSIFINGG

-791 TMLEPLSERIKTIF
+791 TMLEPLSERIKIIF
-805 SNKELLKNINE
+805 SNKELLKNIDE

-852 VIYENNLNVDKMLD
+852 VIYENNLNVDKMLE
-866 LLNLLYD
+866 LLNLLYY
-873 FGNRGIVMP
+873 FKNRVIMT
-882 FVMRLLTLN
+882 FVTNLLTLN
-891 SDETEFDILGNRHNF
+891 SDVNEFDILGNRHNF

-923 FEVAD
+923 IEVAD
-928 FIKNVN
+928 FISNID
-934 IVPKEHDEEINM
+934 IVPKEHNEKINM

>member
-18 YAFKLLERLEILLKN
+18 YASKLLERLEILLKN
-33 SKAENDIDKF
+33 SKAETDIDKF
-43 VLLKTAACDL
+43 VLLKTAASDL

-82 MTCYDKL
+82 KTCYDKL
-89 EPEDKTLLENKMLEK
+89 KQEDKTLLENKMLEK
-104 NYNIMDVLRNE
+104 NYNIIDVLSNE

-123 RYLYEENT
+123 RYLYEQNT

-144 ALLELENEDTY
+144 ALLELENENTY

-168 YTVFDKDN
+168 YTVFDRDN

-189 NIYDIDNNFDYEEKY
+189 NIYDIDNDFDYEERY
-204 IVKNMKTSDYALFS
+204 IIKNMKTSDYALFS

-227 ERNYRAHELSK
+227 VRNHRAHELSE
-238 LHKRLE
+238 LHKKLE

-275 LLSSEEFDVG
+275 LLSGEEFDVG

-325 INDLLSGNHTE
+325 INDLLLGNRTE
-336 VNTIMT
+336 VNIIME

-350 FGYHFMEKY
+350 FGYHFMEIN

-376 LNSCIDINFDY
+376 LNSCIDNNFY
-387 AVPKKILLETNE
+387 CEVPKKILLETNE
-399 DIINKI
+399 NIINKI

-413 DEIIPIA
+413 DERIPIA
-420 IDYLV
+420 VDYLV
-425 EKKDNFYILDQY
+425 EKKDNSYILDQY

-444 LQKSGISQTRE
+444 LQESGISQTRE
-455 NIDKYISLVEQVN
+455 NIDKYISLIEQFN
-468 IFLKQVNMCE
+468 KCGLGKD
-478 LEEYFTNYILSG
+478 LTNYILSG

-499 NDSDRINSYIEYL
+499 NNLDRINSYIKYL
-512 YNLYD
+512 FNLYFLG
-517 YHYDIDKFHLDFL
+517 YDINKFHLDFL

-540 INKLRKIFKNNNQ
+540 INELRKIFKNNNQ

-562 YILEINEEQISKTLD
+562 YILEINEEQIYKTLD

-586 SYYKDPSLFKTDLNK
+586 SYYKDPNLFKTDLNEF
-601 LLQFINEIN
+601 LQFINEIN
-610 QSDKIKLDEK
+610 LSDKIMLDEK

-637 RGIYKI
+637 KKIYKI

-648 LLFLYKYEGVMTYNV
+648 LLFLYKYEGIMTYNV

-669 ILLNELMSYDLIK
+669 GLLNELMSYDLIK
-682 NINSSRYSDRDRDG
+682 NINSSRYRDSDRYG

-715 DLLIK
+715 DLLTK

-791 TMLEPLSERIKTIF
+791 TMLEPLSERIRIIF
-805 SNKELLKNINE
+805 SNKELLKNIDE
-816 DILNKYSISLMQK
+816 DILNKYSISLMQNIITK
-829 IVTVSKFK
+829 SNFK

-842 NIKYFKNLFR
+842 NIKYFSKLFR
-852 VIYENNLNVDKMLD
+852 IIYENNLNIDKMLD
-866 LLNLLYD
+866 LLNLLYA
-873 FGNRGIVMP
+873 FKNRAIMT
-882 FVMRLLTLN
+882 FVRELLTLN
-891 SDETEFDILGNRHNF
+891 SDGNEFDILGNRHNF

-928 FIKNVN
+928 FIKNIN
-934 IVPKEHDEEINM
+934 TVPKEHDEEINM

>member
-18 YAFKLLERLEILLKN
+18 YASKLLERLEILLKN
-33 SKAENDIDKF
+33 SKAETDIDKF
-43 VLLKTAACDL
+43 VLLKTAASDL

-82 MTCYDKL
+82 KTCYDKL
-89 EPEDKTLLENKMLEK
+89 KPEDKTLLENKMLEK
-104 NYNIMDVLRNE
+104 NYNIIDILSNE
-115 NTSLAYEK
+115 STSLAYEK

-155 NLEIIDTLSDNFD
+155 NLEMIDTLSDNFD
-168 YTVFDKDN
+168 YTVFDRDN

-189 NIYDIDNNFDYEEKY
+189 NIYDIDNDFDYEERY
-204 IVKNMKTSDYALFS
+204 IIKNMKTSDYALFS

-227 ERNYRAHELSK
+227 GRNYRAHELSE
-238 LHKRLE
+238 LHKKLE

-275 LLSSEEFDVG
+275 LLSGENFDVG

-300 KSRYATTEFYDK
+300 KSRYSTTEFYDK

-325 INDLLSGNHTE
+325 INDLLSGNRTE
-336 VNTIMT
+336 VNIIMAK
-342 NKKILMEK
+342 KKILMEK
-350 FGYHFMEKY
+350 FGYHFMEIH

-376 LNSCIDINFDY
+376 LNSYIDINSY
-387 AVPKKILLETNE
+387 YVVPKKILLETNE
-399 DIINKI
+399 NIINKI

-413 DEIIPIA
+413 DERIPIA

-425 EKKDNFYILDQY
+425 EKKDNSYILDQY

-444 LQKSGISQTRE
+444 LQESGISQTRE
-455 NIDKYISLVEQVN
+455 NIDKYISLLKQVN

-512 YNLYD
+512 FDLYNFR
-517 YHYDIDKFHLDFL
+517 YDIDKFHLDFL

-562 YILEINEEQISKTLD
+562 YILEINEEQIYKTLD
-577 IINKNKILI
+577 LINKNKIPKT
-586 SYYKDPSLFKTDLNK
+586 YYKDPNLFKTDLNK

-637 RGIYKI
+637 KKIYKI

-648 LLFLYKYEGVMTYNV
+648 LLFLYKYEGIMTANV
-663 NVIDDS
+663 NVIDNP
-669 ILLNELMSYDLIK
+669 ILLNKLIGYDLIK
-682 NINSSRYSDRDRDG
+682 NINSSRYRDRDRHG

-715 DLLIK
+715 DLLTK

-753 EKIENNNIFINGG
+753 EKIENNNIFIDGG
-766 AYNLTAELKSELKNI
+766 AYNLTTELKSELKNI
-781 LLKAIENPNY
+781 LLEAIESPNY
-791 TMLEPLSERIKTIF
+791 TMLEPLSERIRIIF
-805 SNKELLKNINE
+805 SNKELLKNIDE
-816 DILNKYSISLMQK
+816 DILNKYSISLMQNIITK
-829 IVTVSKFK
+829 SNFK
-837 TADFS
+837 TADFP
-842 NIKYFKNLFR
+842 NIKYFSKLFR
-852 VIYENNLNVDKMLD
+852 IIYENNLNIDKMLD

-873 FGNRGIVMP
+873 FKNRAIMA
-882 FVMRLLTLN
+882 FVTNLLTLN
-891 SDETEFDILGNRHNF
+891 SDDNEFDILGNRHNF

-923 FEVAD
+923 IEVAD
-928 FIKNVN
+928 FINN
-934 IVPKEHDEEINM
+934 INTVPKEYDEKRNM
-946 LKI
+946 VRI

>member
-18 YAFKLLERLEILLKN
+18 YASKLLERLEILLKN
-33 SKAENDIDKF
+33 SKTENDIDKF

-67 YGNDSSYKPWESHNL
+67 YGNDSSYKPWESHDL
-82 MTCYDKL
+82 KTCYDKL
-89 EPEDKTLLENKMLEK
+89 EQEDKTLLENKMLEK
-104 NYNIMDVLRNE
+104 NYNIIDVLSNE

-123 RYLYEENT
+123 RYLYEQNT
-131 GIPNYKFLCHFAN
+131 GIPNYKFLCHFAS

-168 YTVFDKDN
+168 YIVFDRDN

-189 NIYDIDNNFDYEEKY
+189 NMYDIDNDFDYEERY
-204 IVKNMKTSDYALFS
+204 IIKNMKTSDYALFS
-218 ELIFKKFSN
+218 ELIFKKFIN
-227 ERNYRAHELSK
+227 GRNYRAHELSE

-275 LLSSEEFDVG
+275 LLSGEEFDVG

-325 INDLLSGNHTE
+325 INDLLLGNRTE
-336 VNTIMT
+336 VNTIME

-387 AVPKKILLETNE
+387 VVPKKILLETNE
-399 DIINKI
+399 NIINKI

-425 EKKDNFYILDQY
+425 EKKDNSYILDQY

-444 LQKSGISQTRE
+444 LQESGISQTRE

-499 NDSDRINSYIEYL
+499 NDSDRINAYIEYL

-562 YILEINEEQISKTLD
+562 YILEINE
-577 IINKNKILI
+577 ILI

-601 LLQFINEIN
+601 LFQFINEIN

-637 RGIYKI
+637 KKIYKI

-648 LLFLYKYEGVMTYNV
+648 LLFLYKYEGIMTYNV

-669 ILLNELMSYDLIK
+669 ILLNELIEYDLIK
-682 NINSSRYSDRDRDG
+682 NINNSRYSDSDRYG

-703 IFNYKKIKNNLL
+703 IFNYKEIKDNLL
-715 DLLIK
+715 DLLTK
-720 KIVIDNPHILD
+720 KIVIDKPSILN

-842 NIKYFKNLFR
+842 NIKYFKNLFI

-882 FVMRLLTLN
+882 FVTELLTLN
-891 SDETEFDILGNRHNF
+891 SDENEFDILGDRHNF

-923 FEVAD
+923 IEVTD
-928 FIKNVN
+928 FIKNIN
-934 IVPKEHDEEINM
+934 IVPKEHDEKINM

>member
-18 YAFKLLERLEILLKN
+18 YASKLLERLEILLKN

-43 VLLKTAACDL
+43 VLLKTAASDL

-82 MTCYDKL
+82 MTCYSKL

-104 NYNIMDVLRNE
+104 NYNIIDVLSNE

-123 RYLYEENT
+123 RYLYEQNT

-144 ALLELENEDTY
+144 ALLELENENTY
-155 NLEIIDTLSDNFD
+155 NLEMIDTLSDNFD
-168 YTVFDKDN
+168 YTVFDRDK

-189 NIYDIDNNFDYEEKY
+189 NIYDIDNDFDYEERY
-204 IVKNMKTSDYALFS
+204 IIKNMKTSDYALFS

-227 ERNYRAHELSK
+227 GRNYRAHELSE

-244 DACKFLITKEDY
+244 DACKFLITKENY

-275 LLSSEEFDVG
+275 LLSGEEFDVG

-325 INDLLSGNHTE
+325 INDLLLGNRTE
-336 VNTIMT
+336 VNIIMT
-342 NKKILMEK
+342 KKKILMEK
-350 FGYHFMEKY
+350 FGYHFMEIN

-376 LNSCIDINFDY
+376 LNSCIDVNSY
-387 AVPKKILLETNE
+387 CEVPKKILLETNE
-399 DIINKI
+399 NIINKI

-413 DEIIPIA
+413 DERIPIA

-444 LQKSGISQTRE
+444 LQESGISQTRE
-455 NIDKYISLVEQVN
+455 NIDKYISLVKQVN

-499 NDSDRINSYIEYL
+499 NDSDKINAYIEYL
-512 YNLYD
+512 FNLYYLD
-517 YHYDIDKFHLDFL
+517 YDINKFHLDFL

-562 YILEINEEQISKTLD
+562 YILEINKEQIYKTLD
-577 IINKNKILI
+577 IINKNKILRF
-586 SYYKDPSLFKTDLNK
+586 YYNDPNLFKTDLNEF
-601 LLQFINEIN
+601 LQFINEIN

-625 KINLKKYNSIDM
+625 KINLKKYNNIDM
-637 RGIYKI
+637 KKIYKI
-643 LYENN
+643 LYKNN
-648 LLFLYKYEGVMTYNV
+648 LLFLYKYEGIMTANV

-669 ILLNELMSYDLIK
+669 GLLNELMSYDLIK
-682 NINSSRYSDRDRDG
+682 NINNSRYNDSDRYG

-703 IFNYKKIKNNLL
+703 IFYYKKIKNNLL
-715 DLLIK
+715 DLLTK
-720 KIVIDNPHILD
+720 KIVIDNPHILN
-731 KLNTSSGLQNNIY
+731 KLKTSSGLQNNIY

-781 LLKAIENPNY
+781 LLEAIENPNY
-791 TMLEPLSERIKTIF
+791 TMLEPLSERIRIIF
-805 SNKELLKNINE
+805 SNKELLKNIDE
-816 DILNKYSISLMQK
+816 DILNKYSISLMQN
-829 IVTVSKFK
+829 IVTKSKFK
-837 TADFS
+837 TTNFS
-842 NIKYFKNLFR
+842 DIKYFSNLFR
-852 VIYENNLNVDKMLD
+852 VIYENNLNVDKMLE
-866 LLNLLYD
+866 LLNLLYG
-873 FGNRGIVMP
+873 FKNRAIMT
-882 FVMRLLTLN
+882 FVTNLLTLN
-891 SDETEFDILGNRHNF
+891 SDVNEFDILGNRHNF

-928 FIKNVN
+928 FIKNIN